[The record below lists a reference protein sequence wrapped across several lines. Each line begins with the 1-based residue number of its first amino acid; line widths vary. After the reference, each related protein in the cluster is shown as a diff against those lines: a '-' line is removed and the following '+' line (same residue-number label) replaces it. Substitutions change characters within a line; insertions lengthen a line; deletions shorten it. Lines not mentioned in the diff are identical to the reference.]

1 MNNHRFSVHLHSF
14 HFKKEVQMRN
24 RLILVFFLIKCS
36 FAQTLDADH
45 FKNLK
50 FRFIGPDGNRAIS
63 AAGVSSDHNTYYVG
77 AASGGLFRTNNNGI
91 SWDPIFDDQDVSS
104 VSALAIS
111 QKNPNILWAGTGET
125 FIIRPAHAIGD
136 GIYKSTDGGDTW
148 QNMGLK
154 KTARIAKIVIHP
166 KNDNIVYVAALG
178 HTFGPQKE
186 RGIYKTTNGGKT
198 WKQILF
204 IDENTGGIDIA
215 INRKNPNFLI
225 ASMWEIHINTWGL
238 NSGGES
244 GGVFI
249 TKNGG
254 NTWVRQDKNGLP
266 GGKDKPVGKIA
277 VAIAQSNPN
286 TMYAL
291 CEENH
296 PGLYRTNNGGENWFL
311 VSRNHTLAERAPYYM
326 RMAVAPDNP
335 EKIYVL
341 NVQFSV
347 SEDGG
352 KTIKSGYRA
361 GGDNH
366 DIWID
371 PEDGNRIM
379 VAHDGCAS
387 IANDGETF
395 KRVVLPIA
403 QMYHAHVD
411 DQIPYNVYGNRQD
424 GYSYRGP
431 SNSLERG
438 INLGHWR
445 AFGGCESGFGIP
457 DPHDNNIVWSG
468 CYDGGLEVYDVR
480 TGHAR
485 NVRVWPE
492 ASYGWAPKD
501 LKYRWHWTFP
511 IHLSEH
517 KKNTVY
523 VGSQYVHRS
532 TDLGQSW
539 EVISPDLTLNLKS
552 HQQSS
557 GGIAIDN
564 LMTFDGSVLFAITE
578 SPIKQGILWVGSND
592 GQLHLSKNSGRSWEN
607 VTKNIN
613 MPPWGT
619 ISNIE
624 ASKFDKGTA
633 YISVDLH
640 QMGDFDP
647 YIYKTDNYGKSW
659 KMISE
664 DIPKSYSSFVH
675 VVKEDHQVPGI
686 LYAGTDN
693 GLYISVDDGKKWTR
707 IKNNLPPAPVYWI
720 SLQKRFDDMV
730 VGTYGRGI
738 YILDDISP
746 FREIASINGNNP
758 SLLPIQEAYRFQSI
772 QSMKSDGTSLI
783 RGQNPAY
790 GANLDFFIPNDNI
803 KSLHISIKDGNNKE
817 IRKIVPKK
825 VTVGLNRVMWNLR
838 YESTETPKL
847 RVDPDGVDWVT
858 YNKDGWRQLR
868 TWDLDVN
875 AGKLGPLAV
884 PGKYKAVLNIDG
896 QKLEEEFTI
905 LKDPNS
911 SGTIKDIKEQ
921 FEFLITLRET
931 INKNVKLINKIEEL
945 RYSLQNDYNKDPK
958 KKAAA
963 YKMDRKLYEI
973 ESNLFD
979 VKLTGA
985 REDAF
990 RNPNKIY
997 GRLAALGSDL
1007 TRFGADFKPT
1017 NQQVEVYQILSDRL
1031 QKQEIIFDEVMKEE
1045 FWDSE
1050 IK

>member
-1 MNNHRFSVHLHSF
+1 MRKLFWVVTFSLTA
-14 HFKKEVQMRN
+14 
-24 RLILVFFLIKCS
+24 VF
-36 FAQTLDADH
+36 AEGLDADL

-50 FRFIGPDGNRAIS
+50 FRFIGPDGNRAI
-63 AAGVSSDHNTYYVG
+63 AVAGVSSDHNTYYVG
-77 AASGGLFRTNNNGI
+77 AASGGLFRTKNNGI
-91 SWDPIFDDQDVSS
+91 SWQPIFDDQDVSS
-104 VSALAIS
+104 VSALAVS
-111 QKNPNILWAGTGET
+111 QKNPNIVWAGTGET
-125 FIIRPAHAIGD
+125 FVIRPAHAIGD
-136 GIYKSTDGGDTW
+136 GIYKSNDGGDSWT
-148 QNMGLK
+148 NMGLE
-154 KTARIAKIVIHP
+154 KTARIGRIVIHP
-166 KNDNIVYVAALG
+166 ENDNIVYAAALG
-178 HTFGPQKE
+178 HTYGPQKE
-186 RGIYKTTNGGKT
+186 RGIYRTTDGGKS
-198 WKQILF
+198 WEQVLF
-204 IDENTGGIDIA
+204 VDENTGGIDIA
-215 INRKNPNFLI
+215 MDRSNPDFLI
-225 ASMWEIHINTWGL
+225 AAMWEIHINSWGL

-249 TKNGG
+249 SRNGG
-254 NTWVRQDKNGLP
+254 NSWMRQDKNGLP
-266 GGKDKPVGKIA
+266 GGKGKPVGKVA
-277 VAIAQSNPN
+277 VAIAQSNPDV
-286 TMYAL
+286 MYAL
-291 CEENH
+291 CEEAH
-296 PGLYRTNNGGENWFL
+296 PGLYRTDNGGKSWRL

-352 KTIKSGYRA
+352 KTIQSGYRA

-387 IANDGETF
+387 IANDGKTF
-395 KRVVLPIA
+395 KRIVLPIA

-411 DQIPYNVYGNRQD
+411 NQIPYNVYGNRQD

-431 SNSLERG
+431 SNSRERG

-445 AFGGCESGFGIP
+445 SFGGCESGFGIP
-457 DPHDNNIVWSG
+457 DPNDNNIVWSG
-468 CYDGGLEVYDVR
+468 CYDGGLEVYNVR

-492 ASYGWAPKD
+492 AAYGVPPKD

-511 IHLSEH
+511 IHISEH
-517 KKNTVY
+517 KKHAVY

-532 TDLGQSW
+532 TDFGQSW

-564 LMTFDGSVLFAITE
+564 LMTFDGSVLFSITE
-578 SPIKQGILWVGSND
+578 SPLKQGLIWVGSND
-592 GQLHLSKNSGRSWEN
+592 GQVHITNNGGRSWDN
-607 VTKNIN
+607 LSNNID

-624 ASKFDKGTA
+624 ASRFKKGTA

-647 YIYKTDNYGKSW
+647 YIYKTEDYGKSW
-659 KMISE
+659 KRISG

-675 VVKEDHQVPGI
+675 VVKEDPIQSGV

-693 GLYISVDDGKKWTR
+693 GVYVSVDDGDNWTR

-720 SLQKRFDDMV
+720 SLQENFDDMV
-730 VGTYGRGI
+730 IGTYGRGF

-746 FREIASINGNNP
+746 FRELADANKEKVNFMP
-758 SLLPIQEAYRFQSI
+758 VQDAYRFQTI
-772 QSMKSDGTSLI
+772 QSMKNDGASLI

-790 GANLDFFIPNDNI
+790 GANLDFFLPDTNR
-803 KSLHISIKDGNNKE
+803 KKISIVIQDMKGN
-817 IRKIVPKK
+817 KIIKLTPSKTTEGV
-825 VTVGLNRVMWNLR
+825 NRVMWNLR
-838 YESTETPKL
+838 YEKSDTPKL
-847 RVDPDGVDWVT
+847 RVNPSGVDWVT
-858 YNKDGWRQLR
+858 YNDDGWRPLR

-875 AGKLGPLAV
+875 SGKLGPKAV
-884 PGKYKAVLNIDG
+884 PGNYKATLNVDG
-896 QKLEEEFTI
+896 EEFTQSFAV
-905 LKDPNS
+905 LKDPNT
-911 SGTIKDIKEQ
+911 SGTIKDIKAQ
-921 FEFLITLRET
+921 FQFLMILRET
-931 INKNVKLINKIEEL
+931 INENVALINKIEDL
-945 RYSLQNDYNKDPK
+945 RHSLQNDYNTRDEE
-958 KKAAA
+958 KAARD
-963 YKMDRKLYEI
+963 MDLRLYEI
-973 ESNLFD
+973 ESHLFD

-1007 TRFGADFKPT
+1007 TRYGADFRPT
-1017 NQQVEVYQILSDRL
+1017 NQQVEVYEVLSDRL
-1031 QKQEIIFDEVMKEE
+1031 KGQQTAFKLLMEDD
-1045 FWDSE
+1045 FWKAE
-1050 IK
+1050 KK

>member
-1 MNNHRFSVHLHSF
+1 
-14 HFKKEVQMRN
+14 MRKF
-24 RLILVFFLIKCS
+24 IL
-36 FAQTLDADH
+36 FATILSSLFAEGLDANH
-45 FKNLK
+45 YKNLK
-50 FRFIGPDGNRAIS
+50 FRFIGPDGNRAIAVS
-63 AAGVSSDHNTYYVG
+63 GVSSDHNTYYIG
-77 AASGGLFRTNNNGI
+77 AASGGLFRTKNNGI
-91 SWDPIFDDQDVSS
+91 SWQSIFDDQDVSS
-104 VSALAIS
+104 VSALAVS
-111 QKNPNILWAGTGET
+111 QENPNIVWAGTGET
-125 FIIRPAHAIGD
+125 FVIRPAHAIGD

-148 QNMGLK
+148 SNMGLK
-154 KTARIAKIVIHP
+154 KTARIARVVIHP
-166 KNDNIVYVAALG
+166 ENDNIVYAAALG
-178 HTFGPQKE
+178 HTYGPQKE
-186 RGIYKTTNGGKT
+186 RGIYRTNNGGKS
-198 WKQILF
+198 WEQILF
-204 IDENTGGIDIA
+204 VDENTGGIDIA
-215 INRKNPNFLI
+215 IDLNNPDFLL

-249 TKNGG
+249 SRDGG
-254 NTWVRQDKNGLP
+254 DSWERQDKNGLP
-266 GGKDKPVGKIA
+266 GGKGKPVGK
-277 VAIAQSNPN
+277 VAIAISQSNPN

-291 CEENH
+291 CEEAH
-296 PGLYRTNNGGENWFL
+296 PGLYRTDNGGKSWQL
-311 VSRNHTLAERAPYYM
+311 ITRNHTLAERAPYYM
-326 RMAVAPDNP
+326 RMAVDPDNP

-341 NVQFSV
+341 NVQFSI

-371 PEDGNRIM
+371 PENGNRIM

-387 IANDGETF
+387 ITNDGKTF

-431 SNSLERG
+431 SNSRERG
-438 INLGHWR
+438 ISLGHWR
-445 AFGGCESGFGIP
+445 SFGGCESGFGIP
-457 DPHDNNIVWSG
+457 DPNDNNIIWSG

-492 ASYGWAPKD
+492 ASYGWEPKD

-511 IHLSEH
+511 IHISEH
-517 KKNTVY
+517 KKHAVY

-532 TDLGQSW
+532 TDFGQSW

-578 SPIKQGILWVGSND
+578 SPMKQGLIWVGSND
-592 GQLHLSKNSGRSWEN
+592 GQIHLTRNGGRNWDN
-607 VTKNIN
+607 LTDNIE

-624 ASKFDKGTA
+624 ASRFDKGTA
-633 YISVDLH
+633 YISVDFH
-640 QMGDFDP
+640 QMGNFDP
-647 YIYKTDNYGKSW
+647 YIYKTEDYGKSW
-659 KMISE
+659 KHISS

-675 VVKEDHQVPGI
+675 VVREDHKTPGV

-693 GLYISVDDGKKWTR
+693 GLYVSVDDGDNWER

-720 SLQKRFDDMV
+720 SLQEHFDDMV
-730 VGTYGRGI
+730 IGTYGRGI
-738 YILDDISP
+738 FILDDISP
-746 FREIASINGNNP
+746 FRELSGVNKEKVNFMP
-758 SLLPIQEAYRFQSI
+758 VQDAYRFQTI
-772 QSMKSDGTSLI
+772 QSMKNDGTSLI

-790 GANLDFFIPNDNI
+790 GANLDFFLPDTNAKEVTLKIQDMN
-803 KSLHISIKDGNNKE
+803 GNE
-817 IRKIVPKK
+817 VRKIIPQKTTRGV
-825 VTVGLNRVMWNLR
+825 NRVMWDLR
-838 YESTETPKL
+838 YERTKTPKL
-847 RVDPDGVDWVT
+847 RVNPRGVDWVT

-875 AGKLGPLAV
+875 SGKLGPKAV
-884 PGKYKAVLNIDG
+884 PGQYRAVLKVDE
-896 QKLEEEFTI
+896 KEFIQSFTL
-905 LKDPNS
+905 LKDPNTV
-911 SGTIKDIKEQ
+911 GTMKEIKAQ
-921 FEFLITLRET
+921 FQFLITLRET
-931 INKNVKLINKIEEL
+931 INENVNLINKIENL
-945 RYSLQNDYNKDPK
+945 RYSLQNDYKTRDEEK
-958 KKAAA
+958 TARD
-963 YKMDRKLYEI
+963 MDALLYEI
-973 ESNLFD
+973 ESHLFD
-979 VKLTGA
+979 TKLTGA

-1017 NQQVEVYQILSDRL
+1017 NQQVEVFDVLSNRL
-1031 QKQEIIFDEVMKEE
+1031 ETQQAAFELLMKND

-1050 IK
+1050 KK

>member
-1 MNNHRFSVHLHSF
+1 M
-14 HFKKEVQMRN
+14 N
-24 RLILVFFLIKCS
+24 RLFYLSLFIYSMI
-36 FAQTLDADH
+36 FAQSIDPNLY
-45 FKNLK
+45 KNMK

-63 AAGVSSDHNTYYVG
+63 VTGVSSDHSTYYIG
-77 AASGGLFRTNNNGI
+77 AASGGLFRTKNNGI
-91 SWDPIFDDQDVSS
+91 SWEPIFDDQNVSS

-111 QKNPNILWAGTGET
+111 QNNPKILWAGTGET
-125 FIIRPAHAIGD
+125 FVIRPAHAIGD
-136 GIYKSTDGGDTW
+136 GIYKSIDGGDSW
-148 QNMGLK
+148 INMGLE
-154 KTARIAKIVIHP
+154 KTARIARIVIHP
-166 KNDNIVYVAALG
+166 ENDNIIYVAALG
-178 HTFGPQKE
+178 HTYGPQKE
-186 RGIYKTTNGGKT
+186 RGIYRTVDGGKS
-198 WKQILF
+198 WEQVLF

-215 INRKNPNFLI
+215 IDRNNPNFLI
-225 ASMWEIHINTWGL
+225 ASMWEININTWGL

-249 TKNGG
+249 TRDGG
-254 NTWVRQDKNGLP
+254 KSWERQDKNGLP
-266 GGKDKPVGKIA
+266 GGKGKPVGKIA
-277 VAIAQSNPN
+277 IAISQSNPN

-291 CEENH
+291 CEEAH
-296 PGLYRTNNGGENWFL
+296 PGLYRTDNSGKSWRL

-387 IANDGETF
+387 ITNDGSTY

-431 SNSLERG
+431 SNSLENG

-457 DPHDNNIVWSG
+457 DPNDNNIIWSG

-492 ASYGWAPKD
+492 ASYGWEPKD
-501 LKYRWHWTFP
+501 LRYRWHWTFP
-511 IHLSEH
+511 IHVSKY
-517 KKNTVY
+517 KKHNVY

-532 TDLGQSW
+532 SDLGQSW

-552 HQQSS
+552 HQKSS

-578 SPIKQGILWVGSND
+578 SPLKQGLIWVGSND
-592 GQLHLSKNSGRSWEN
+592 GQLHISKNGGRSWDN
-607 VTKNIN
+607 LTSNIE

-624 ASKFDKGTA
+624 ASQHDEKSA
-633 YISVDLH
+633 YISVDFH
-640 QMGDFDP
+640 QMGNFDP
-647 YIYKTDNYGKSW
+647 YIYKTKDYGKTW
-659 KMISE
+659 KLISE
-664 DIPKSYSSFVH
+664 NIPKSYSSFVH
-675 VVKEDHQVPGI
+675 VVREDNKMSGI

-693 GLYISVDDGKKWTR
+693 ALYLSVDDGDNWSK
-707 IKNNLPPAPVYWI
+707 INNNLPPAPVYWI
-720 SLQKRFDDMV
+720 SLQNHFDDMV

-746 FREIASINGNNP
+746 FRELASSNKKDII
-758 SLLPIQEAYRFQSI
+758 LMPIQDAYRFQNI
-772 QSMKSDGTSLI
+772 QSMKNDGTSLI

-790 GANLDFFIPNDNI
+790 GANIDFFLPDTTMKNI
-803 KSLHISIKDGNNKE
+803 IISIQDMNGNE
-817 IRKIVPKK
+817 IRQIKPRKISKGV
-825 VTVGLNRVMWNLR
+825 NRVMWDLR
-838 YESTETPKL
+838 YEKTITPKL
-847 RVDPDGVDWVT
+847 RVNPLGVNWVT
-858 YNKDGWRQLR
+858 YNDNGWRPLR

-875 AGKLGPLAV
+875 AGKLGPKV
-884 PGKYKAVLNIDG
+884 IPGKYRAVLQIENESFK
-896 QKLEEEFTI
+896 QTFNI
-905 LKDPNS
+905 LKDPNTA
-911 SGTIKDIKEQ
+911 GTIRDIKTQ
-921 FEFLITLRET
+921 FEFLISLRES
-931 INKNVKLINKIEEL
+931 INDNVRLINKIEEL
-945 RYSLQNDYNKDPK
+945 RYSLQNDYSLIRGE
-958 KKAAA
+958 KAARD
-963 YKMDRKLYEI
+963 MDIKLYEI

-1017 NQQVEVYQILSDRL
+1017 DQQVEVYEILTKRL
-1031 QKQEIIFDEVMKEE
+1031 EKQKKDFNMLMEDDY
-1045 FWDSE
+1045 WDSE
-1050 IK
+1050 KNK

>member
-1 MNNHRFSVHLHSF
+1 
-14 HFKKEVQMRN
+14 MRKF
-24 RLILVFFLIKCS
+24 IL
-36 FAQTLDADH
+36 FATILSSLFAEGLDANH
-45 FKNLK
+45 YKNLK
-50 FRFIGPDGNRAIS
+50 FRFIGPDGNRAI
-63 AAGVSSDHNTYYVG
+63 AVAGVSSDHNTYYIG
-77 AASGGLFRTNNNGI
+77 AASGGLFRTKNNGI
-91 SWDPIFDDQDVSS
+91 SWQSIFDDQDVSS
-104 VSALAIS
+104 VSALAVS
-111 QKNPNILWAGTGET
+111 QENPNIVWAGTGET
-125 FIIRPAHAIGD
+125 FVIRPAHAIGD

-148 QNMGLK
+148 SNMGLK
-154 KTARIAKIVIHP
+154 KTARIARVVIHP
-166 KNDNIVYVAALG
+166 ENDNIVYAAALG
-178 HTFGPQKE
+178 HTYGPQKE
-186 RGIYKTTNGGKT
+186 RGIYRTNNGGKS
-198 WKQILF
+198 WEQVLF
-204 IDENTGGIDIA
+204 VDENTGGIDIA
-215 INRKNPNFLI
+215 IDLNNPDFLL

-249 TKNGG
+249 SRDGG
-254 NTWVRQDKNGLP
+254 DSWERQDKNGLP
-266 GGKDKPVGKIA
+266 GGKGKPVGK
-277 VAIAQSNPN
+277 VAIAISQSNPN

-291 CEENH
+291 CEEAH
-296 PGLYRTNNGGENWFL
+296 PGLYRTDNGGKSWQL
-311 VSRNHTLAERAPYYM
+311 ITRNHTLAERAPYYM
-326 RMAVAPDNP
+326 RMAVDPDNP

-341 NVQFSV
+341 NVQFSI

-371 PEDGNRIM
+371 PENGNRIM

-387 IANDGETF
+387 ITNDGKTF

-431 SNSLERG
+431 SNSRERG
-438 INLGHWR
+438 ISLGHWR
-445 AFGGCESGFGIP
+445 SFGGCESGFGIP
-457 DPHDNNIVWSG
+457 DPNDNNIIWSG

-492 ASYGWAPKD
+492 ASYGWEPKD

-511 IHLSEH
+511 IHISEH
-517 KKNTVY
+517 KKHAVY

-532 TDLGQSW
+532 TDFGQSW

-578 SPIKQGILWVGSND
+578 SPMKQGLIWVGSND
-592 GQLHLSKNSGRSWEN
+592 GQIHLTRNGGRNWDN
-607 VTKNIN
+607 LTDNIE

-624 ASKFDKGTA
+624 ASRFDKGTA
-633 YISVDLH
+633 YISVDFH
-640 QMGDFDP
+640 QMGNFDP
-647 YIYKTDNYGKSW
+647 YIYKTEDYGKSW
-659 KMISE
+659 KHISS

-675 VVKEDHQVPGI
+675 VVREDHKTPGV

-693 GLYISVDDGKKWTR
+693 GLYVSVDDGDNWER

-720 SLQKRFDDMV
+720 SLQEHFDDMV
-730 VGTYGRGI
+730 IGTYGRGI
-738 YILDDISP
+738 FILDDISP
-746 FREIASINGNNP
+746 FRELSGVNKEKVNFMP
-758 SLLPIQEAYRFQSI
+758 VQDAYRFQTI
-772 QSMKSDGTSLI
+772 QSMKNDGTSLI

-790 GANLDFFIPNDNI
+790 GANLDFFLPDTNAKEVTLKIQDMN
-803 KSLHISIKDGNNKE
+803 GNE
-817 IRKIVPKK
+817 VRKIIPQKITRGV
-825 VTVGLNRVMWNLR
+825 NRVMWDLR
-838 YESTETPKL
+838 YERTKTPKL
-847 RVDPDGVDWVT
+847 RVNPRGVDWVT

-875 AGKLGPLAV
+875 SGKLGPKAV
-884 PGKYKAVLNIDG
+884 PGQYRAVLKVDE
-896 QKLEEEFTI
+896 KEFIQSFTL
-905 LKDPNS
+905 LKDPNTV
-911 SGTIKDIKEQ
+911 GTMKEIKAQ
-921 FEFLITLRET
+921 FQFLITLRET
-931 INKNVKLINKIEEL
+931 INENVNLINKIENL
-945 RYSLQNDYNKDPK
+945 RYSLQNDYKTRDEEK
-958 KKAAA
+958 TARD
-963 YKMDRKLYEI
+963 MDALLYEI
-973 ESNLFD
+973 ESHLFD
-979 VKLTGA
+979 TKLTGA

-1017 NQQVEVYQILSDRL
+1017 NQQVEVFDVLSNRL
-1031 QKQEIIFDEVMKEE
+1031 ETQQAAFELLMKND

-1050 IK
+1050 KK

>member
-1 MNNHRFSVHLHSF
+1 M
-14 HFKKEVQMRN
+14 KK
-24 RLILVFFLIKCS
+24 FFLFS
-36 FAQTLDADH
+36 FILLNYAFSESLNADH
-45 FKNLK
+45 FKHLK

-63 AAGVSSDHNTYYVG
+63 VVGVSSDHNTYYVG
-77 AASGGLFRTNNNGI
+77 AASGGLFRTQNNGI
-91 SWDPIFDDQDVSS
+91 SWQPIFDDQDVSS

-111 QKNPNILWAGTGET
+111 QKNPKVLWAGTGET

-136 GIYKSTDGGDTW
+136 GIYKSMDGGDTW
-148 QNMGLK
+148 KNMGLK
-154 KTARIAKIVIHP
+154 KTARIARIIVHP
-166 KNDNIVYVAALG
+166 ENDDIVYAAALG

-186 RGIYKTTNGGKT
+186 RGVYRTTDGGKT
-198 WKQILF
+198 WNNILF
-204 IDENTGGIDIA
+204 IDENTGAIDIA
-215 INRKNPNFLI
+215 LDRRNPDFLI
-225 ASMWEIHINTWGL
+225 AAMWEIHINTWGL

-249 TKNGG
+249 SKNGG
-254 NTWVRQDKNGLP
+254 DTWKRQDKNGLP
-266 GGKDKPVGKIA
+266 GGKGKPVGKIA
-277 VAIAQSNPN
+277 VAISQSNPN

-291 CEENH
+291 CEEKH
-296 PGLYRTNNGGENWFL
+296 PGLYRTNNGGESWFL

-352 KTIKSGYRA
+352 KTIQSGYRA

-371 PEDGNRIM
+371 PENGNRIM

-387 IANDGETF
+387 IANDGKTY

-403 QMYHAHVD
+403 QMYHAHTD

-431 SNSLERG
+431 SNSREWG

-511 IHLSEH
+511 IHVSKH

-539 EVISPDLTLNLKS
+539 EEISPDLTLNLKS
-552 HQQSS
+552 HQESS

-578 SPIKQGILWVGSND
+578 SPIKQGLLWVGSND
-592 GQLHLSKNSGRSWEN
+592 GQVNLSKNGGRSWEN
-607 VTKNIN
+607 VTNNID

-624 ASKFDKGTA
+624 ASRHDKGTA

-640 QMGDFDP
+640 QMGNFDP
-647 YIYKTDNYGKSW
+647 YIYKTEDYGKSW
-659 KMISE
+659 KMISKN
-664 DIPKSYSSFVH
+664 IPKSYSSFVH
-675 VVKEDHQVPGI
+675 VVREDHKTPGV

-693 GLYISVDDGKKWTR
+693 GLYVSVDDGNKWTR
-707 IKNNLPPAPVYWI
+707 IKNNLPPAPIYWI

-746 FREIASINGNNP
+746 FREIAEINPDKP
-758 SLLPIQEAYRFQSI
+758 SLLPIQDAYRFQTI
-772 QSMKSDGTSLI
+772 QSMKNDGTSLI

-790 GANLDFFIPNDNI
+790 GANLDFFLPDTNN
-803 KSLHISIKDGNNKE
+803 KLVSFSIQDEKGKE

-825 VTVGLNRVMWNLR
+825 VSTGLNRVMWNLR
-838 YESTETPKL
+838 YERTITPKL
-847 RVDPDGVDWVT
+847 RVDPDGVDWVK

-884 PGKYKAVLNIDG
+884 PGKYKSVLKINE
-896 QKLEEEFTI
+896 KEFIKTFEV
-905 LKDPNS
+905 LKDPNTAGS
-911 SGTIKDIKEQ
+911 LKDIKQQ

-931 INKNVKLINKIEEL
+931 INKNVELINKIEEL
-945 RYSLQNDYNKDPK
+945 RYSLQNDYNDNPMK
-958 KKAAA
+958 KSEAK
-963 YKMDRKLYEI
+963 KMDRRLYEI
-973 ESNLFD
+973 ESHLFD

-990 RNPNKIY
+990 RNPNKLY

-1017 NQQVEVYQILSDRL
+1017 NQQVEVFELLSNRL
-1031 QKQEIIFDEVMKEE
+1031 QKQEQNFNLIMDDN

-1050 IK
+1050 KK

>member
-1 MNNHRFSVHLHSF
+1 M
-14 HFKKEVQMRN
+14 KK
-24 RLILVFFLIKCS
+24 FFLFS
-36 FAQTLDADH
+36 FILFNYAFSESLNADH
-45 FKNLK
+45 FKHLK

-63 AAGVSSDHNTYYVG
+63 VVGVSNDHNTYYVG
-77 AASGGLFRTNNNGI
+77 AASGGLFRTQNNGI
-91 SWDPIFDDQDVSS
+91 SWQPIFDDQDVSS

-111 QKNPNILWAGTGET
+111 QKNPKILWAGTGET

-148 QNMGLK
+148 KNMGLK
-154 KTARIAKIVIHP
+154 KTARIARIIVHP
-166 KNDNIVYVAALG
+166 ENDDIVYAAALG

-186 RGIYKTTNGGKT
+186 RGVYRTTDGGKT
-198 WKQILF
+198 WNNILF
-204 IDENTGGIDIA
+204 IDENTGAIDIA
-215 INRKNPNFLI
+215 LDRSNPDFLI
-225 ASMWEIHINTWGL
+225 AAMWEIHINTWGL

-249 TKNGG
+249 SKNGG
-254 NTWVRQDKNGLP
+254 DTWKRQDKNGLP
-266 GGKDKPVGKIA
+266 GGKGKPVGKIA
-277 VAIAQSNPN
+277 VAISQSNPN

-291 CEENH
+291 CEEKH
-296 PGLYRTNNGGENWFL
+296 PGLYRTNNGGESWFL

-352 KTIKSGYRA
+352 KTIQSGYRA

-371 PEDGNRIM
+371 PENGNRIM

-387 IANDGETF
+387 IANDGKTY

-403 QMYHAHVD
+403 QMYHAHTD

-431 SNSLERG
+431 SNSREWG

-511 IHLSEH
+511 IHVSKH

-539 EVISPDLTLNLKS
+539 EEISPDLTLNLKS
-552 HQQSS
+552 HQESS

-578 SPIKQGILWVGSND
+578 SPIKQGLLWVGSND
-592 GQLHLSKNSGRSWEN
+592 GQVNLSKNGGRSWEN
-607 VTKNIN
+607 VTNNID

-624 ASKFDKGTA
+624 ASRHDKGTA

-640 QMGDFDP
+640 QMGNFDP
-647 YIYKTDNYGKSW
+647 YIYKTEDYGKSW
-659 KMISE
+659 KMISKN
-664 DIPKSYSSFVH
+664 IPKSYSSFVH
-675 VVKEDHQVPGI
+675 VVREDHKTPGI

-693 GLYISVDDGKKWTR
+693 GLYVSVDDGNKWTR
-707 IKNNLPPAPVYWI
+707 IKNNLPPAPIYWI

-746 FREIASINGNNP
+746 FREIAEINPDKP
-758 SLLPIQEAYRFQSI
+758 SLLPIQDAYRFQTI
-772 QSMKSDGTSLI
+772 QSMKNDGTSLI

-790 GANLDFFIPNDNI
+790 GANLDFFLPDTNN
-803 KSLHISIKDGNNKE
+803 KLVSFSIQDEKGKE

-825 VTVGLNRVMWNLR
+825 VSTGLNRVMWDLR
-838 YESTETPKL
+838 YERTITPKL
-847 RVDPDGVDWVT
+847 RVDPDGVDWVK

-884 PGKYKAVLNIDG
+884 PGKYKSVLKINE
-896 QKLEEEFTI
+896 KEFIKTFEV
-905 LKDPNS
+905 LKDPNTAGS
-911 SGTIKDIKEQ
+911 LKDIKQQ

-931 INKNVKLINKIEEL
+931 INKNVELINKIEEL
-945 RYSLQNDYNKDPK
+945 RYSLQNDYNDNPMK
-958 KKAAA
+958 KIEAE
-963 YKMDRKLYEI
+963 KMDRRLYEI
-973 ESNLFD
+973 ESHLFD

-990 RNPNKIY
+990 RNPNKLY

-1017 NQQVEVYQILSDRL
+1017 NQQVKVFELLSNRL
-1031 QKQEIIFDEVMKEE
+1031 QKQEQNFNLIMDDN

-1050 IK
+1050 KK

>member
-1050 IK
+1050 MK

>member
-1 MNNHRFSVHLHSF
+1 
-14 HFKKEVQMRN
+14 MRKF
-24 RLILVFFLIKCS
+24 IL
-36 FAQTLDADH
+36 FATILSSLFAEGLDANH
-45 FKNLK
+45 YKNLK
-50 FRFIGPDGNRAIS
+50 FRFIGPDGNRAIAVS
-63 AAGVSSDHNTYYVG
+63 GVSSDHNTYYIG
-77 AASGGLFRTNNNGI
+77 AASGGLFRTKNNGI
-91 SWDPIFDDQDVSS
+91 SWQSIFDDQDVSS
-104 VSALAIS
+104 VSALAVS
-111 QKNPNILWAGTGET
+111 QENPNIVWAGTGET
-125 FIIRPAHAIGD
+125 FVIRPAHAIGD
-136 GIYKSTDGGDTW
+136 GIYKSIDGGDTW
-148 QNMGLK
+148 SNMGLK
-154 KTARIAKIVIHP
+154 KTARIARVVIHP
-166 KNDNIVYVAALG
+166 ENDNIVYAAALG
-178 HTFGPQKE
+178 HTYGPQKE
-186 RGIYKTTNGGKT
+186 RGIYRTNNGGKS
-198 WKQILF
+198 WEQVLF
-204 IDENTGGIDIA
+204 VDENTGGIDIA
-215 INRKNPNFLI
+215 IDLNNPDFLL

-249 TKNGG
+249 SRDGG
-254 NTWVRQDKNGLP
+254 DSWERQDKNGLP
-266 GGKDKPVGKIA
+266 GGKGKPVGK
-277 VAIAQSNPN
+277 VAIAISQSNPN

-291 CEENH
+291 CEEAH
-296 PGLYRTNNGGENWFL
+296 PGLYRTDNGGKSWQL
-311 VSRNHTLAERAPYYM
+311 ITRNHTLAERAPYYM
-326 RMAVAPDNP
+326 RMAVDPDNP

-341 NVQFSV
+341 NVQFSI

-371 PEDGNRIM
+371 PENGNRIM

-387 IANDGETF
+387 ITNDGKTF

-431 SNSLERG
+431 SNSRERG
-438 INLGHWR
+438 ISLGHWR
-445 AFGGCESGFGIP
+445 SFGGCESGFGIP
-457 DPHDNNIVWSG
+457 DPNDNNIIWSG

-492 ASYGWAPKD
+492 ASYGWEPKD

-511 IHLSEH
+511 IHISEH
-517 KKNTVY
+517 KKHAVY

-532 TDLGQSW
+532 TDFGQSW

-578 SPIKQGILWVGSND
+578 SPMKQGLIWVGSND
-592 GQLHLSKNSGRSWEN
+592 GQIHLTRNGGRNWDN
-607 VTKNIN
+607 LTDNIE

-624 ASKFDKGTA
+624 ASRFDKGTA
-633 YISVDLH
+633 YISVDFH
-640 QMGDFDP
+640 QMGNFDP
-647 YIYKTDNYGKSW
+647 YIYKTEDYGKSW
-659 KMISE
+659 KHISS

-675 VVKEDHQVPGI
+675 VVREDHKTPGV

-693 GLYISVDDGKKWTR
+693 GLYVSVDDGDNWER

-720 SLQKRFDDMV
+720 SLQEHFDDMV
-730 VGTYGRGI
+730 IGTYGRGI
-738 YILDDISP
+738 FILDDISP
-746 FREIASINGNNP
+746 FRELSGVNKEKVNFMP
-758 SLLPIQEAYRFQSI
+758 VQDAYRFQTI
-772 QSMKSDGTSLI
+772 QSMKNDGTSLI

-790 GANLDFFIPNDNI
+790 GANLDFFLPDTNVKEVTLKIQDMN
-803 KSLHISIKDGNNKE
+803 GNE
-817 IRKIVPKK
+817 VRKIIPQKTTRGV
-825 VTVGLNRVMWNLR
+825 NRVMWDLR
-838 YESTETPKL
+838 YERTKTPKL
-847 RVDPDGVDWVT
+847 RVNPRGVDWVT

-875 AGKLGPLAV
+875 SGKLGPKAV
-884 PGKYKAVLNIDG
+884 PGQYRAVLKVDE
-896 QKLEEEFTI
+896 KEFIQSFTL
-905 LKDPNS
+905 LKDPNTV
-911 SGTIKDIKEQ
+911 GTMKEIKAQ
-921 FEFLITLRET
+921 FQFLITLRET
-931 INKNVKLINKIEEL
+931 INENVNLINKIENL
-945 RYSLQNDYNKDPK
+945 RYSLQNDYKTRDEEK
-958 KKAAA
+958 TARD
-963 YKMDRKLYEI
+963 MDAHLYEI
-973 ESNLFD
+973 ESHLFD
-979 VKLTGA
+979 TKLTGA

-1017 NQQVEVYQILSDRL
+1017 NQQVEVFDVLSNRL
-1031 QKQEIIFDEVMKEE
+1031 ETQQAAFELLMKND

-1050 IK
+1050 KK

>member
-1 MNNHRFSVHLHSF
+1 MKRFFHLS
-14 HFKKEVQMRN
+14 
-24 RLILVFFLIKCS
+24 IFLFSII
-36 FAQTLDADH
+36 FAQSIDPGLY
-45 FKNLK
+45 KNMK

-63 AAGVSSDHNTYYVG
+63 VTGVSSDHNTYYIG
-77 AASGGLFRTNNNGI
+77 AASGGLFRTKNNGI
-91 SWDPIFDDQDVSS
+91 SWKPIFDDQNVSS

-136 GIYKSTDGGDTW
+136 GIYKSIDGGDTW
-148 QNMGLK
+148 KNMGLE
-154 KTARIAKIVIHP
+154 KTARIARIVIHP
-166 KNDNIVYVAALG
+166 ENDNIIYVAALG
-178 HTFGPQKE
+178 HAYGPQKE
-186 RGIYKTTNGGKT
+186 RGIYRTINGGNT
-198 WKQILF
+198 WDQVLF

-215 INRKNPNFLI
+215 IDRNNPEFLI
-225 ASMWEIHINTWGL
+225 AAMWEININTWGL

-249 TKNGG
+249 TRDGG
-254 NTWVRQDKNGLP
+254 DSWERQDKNGLP
-266 GGKDKPVGKIA
+266 GGKGKPVGK
-277 VAIAQSNPN
+277 VAIAISQSNPN

-291 CEENH
+291 CEEAH
-296 PGLYRTNNGGENWFL
+296 PGLYRTDNGGKSWKL

-341 NVQFSV
+341 NVQFSI

-387 IANDGETF
+387 IANDGSTY

-431 SNSLERG
+431 SNSLENG

-457 DPHDNNIVWSG
+457 DPNNNNIVWSG
-468 CYDGGLEVYDVR
+468 CYDGGLEVYDIR

-492 ASYGWAPKD
+492 ASYGWDPKD

-511 IHLSEH
+511 IHVSKQ
-517 KKNTVY
+517 KKHHVY

-532 TDLGQSW
+532 SDFGQSW

-552 HQQSS
+552 HQESS

-578 SPIKQGILWVGSND
+578 SPLKQGLIWVGSND
-592 GQLHLSKNSGRSWEN
+592 GQLHLTKNDGRSWVN
-607 VTKNIN
+607 LTSNIE

-624 ASKFDKGTA
+624 ASRYDQGSA
-633 YISVDLH
+633 YISVDFH
-640 QMGDFDP
+640 QMGNFDP
-647 YIYKTDNYGKSW
+647 YIYKTEDYGKTW
-659 KMISE
+659 KLISNN
-664 DIPKSYSSFVH
+664 IPKSYSSFVH
-675 VVKEDHQVPGI
+675 VVREDHKMPGI

-693 GLYISVDDGKKWTR
+693 ALYLSVDDGDNWSKVN
-707 IKNNLPPAPVYWI
+707 NNLPPAPVYWI
-720 SLQKRFDDMV
+720 SLQEHFDDMV
-730 VGTYGRGI
+730 IGTYGRGI

-746 FREIASINGNNP
+746 FRELASSNKEDIVLM
-758 SLLPIQEAYRFQSI
+758 SIQDAYRFQNI
-772 QSMKSDGTSLI
+772 QSMKNDGSSLI

-790 GANLDFFIPNDNI
+790 GANIDFFLPDTTTKKIIILIYDNN
-803 KSLHISIKDGNNKE
+803 GNE
-817 IRKIVPKK
+817 IRKIKPDKISAGV
-825 VTVGLNRVMWNLR
+825 NRVMWDLR
-838 YESTETPKL
+838 YEKTTTPKL
-847 RVDPDGVDWVT
+847 RVDPLGVDWVT

-875 AGKLGPLAV
+875 GGKLGPKV
-884 PGKYKAVLNIDG
+884 IPGKYSAVLQIDNRTFK
-896 QKLEEEFTI
+896 QSFNV
-905 LKDPNS
+905 LKDPNTT
-911 SGTIKDIKEQ
+911 GTIRDIKAQ
-921 FEFLITLRET
+921 FQFLISLRET
-931 INKNVKLINKIEEL
+931 INDNVSLINKIEEL
-945 RYSLQNDYNKDPK
+945 RYSLENNYSSIKEE
-958 KKAAA
+958 KAARD
-963 YKMDRKLYEI
+963 MDLKLYEI
-973 ESNLFD
+973 ESHLFD

-1007 TRFGADFKPT
+1007 NRFGVDFKPT
-1017 NQQVEVYQILSDRL
+1017 NQQVEVYKVLAKRLERQQEAFNIL
-1031 QKQEIIFDEVMKEE
+1031 MKDDY
-1045 FWDSE
+1045 WDSE
-1050 IK
+1050 KNKN

>member
-1 MNNHRFSVHLHSF
+1 MKRLFHLSLFLFS
-14 HFKKEVQMRN
+14 M
-24 RLILVFFLIKCS
+24 I
-36 FAQTLDADH
+36 FAQSIDPDLY
-45 FKNLK
+45 KNMK
-50 FRFIGPDGNRAIS
+50 FRFIGPDGNRAI
-63 AAGVSSDHNTYYVG
+63 AVTGVSSDHNTYYVG
-77 AASGGLFRTNNNGI
+77 AASGGLFRTKNNGI
-91 SWDPIFDDQDVSS
+91 SWQPIFDDQDVSS

-111 QKNPNILWAGTGET
+111 QNNPNILWAGTGET

-136 GIYKSTDGGDTW
+136 GIYKSTDGGDSW
-148 QNMGLK
+148 SNMGLE
-154 KTARIAKIVIHP
+154 KTARIARIVIHP
-166 KNDNIVYVAALG
+166 ENDNIIYVAALG
-178 HTFGPQKE
+178 HTYGPQKE
-186 RGIYKTTNGGKT
+186 RGIYRTVNGGKS
-198 WKQILF
+198 WEQILF

-215 INRKNPNFLI
+215 IDRNNPNFLI
-225 ASMWEIHINTWGL
+225 ASMWEININTWGL

-249 TKNGG
+249 TRDGG
-254 NTWVRQDKNGLP
+254 DSWERQDKNGLP
-266 GGKDKPVGKIA
+266 GGKGKPVGKVA
-277 VAIAQSNPN
+277 VAISQSNPN
-286 TMYAL
+286 IMYAL
-291 CEENH
+291 CEEAH
-296 PGLYRTNNGGENWFL
+296 PGLYRTDNGGKSWKL

-387 IANDGETF
+387 IANDGSTY

-431 SNSLERG
+431 SNSLENG

-457 DPHDNNIVWSG
+457 DPNDNNIIWSG

-511 IHLSEH
+511 IHISKH
-517 KKNTVY
+517 KKHNVY

-532 TDLGQSW
+532 SDFGQSW

-552 HQQSS
+552 HQKSS

-578 SPIKQGILWVGSND
+578 SPIKQGLIWVGSND
-592 GQLHLSKNSGRSWEN
+592 GQLHLTKNGGRSWVN
-607 VTKNIN
+607 LTSNIE

-624 ASKFDKGTA
+624 ASQYDEGSA
-633 YISVDLH
+633 YISVDFH
-640 QMGDFDP
+640 QMGNFDP
-647 YIYKTDNYGKSW
+647 YIYKTKDYGKTW
-659 KMISE
+659 TLISKN
-664 DIPKSYSSFVH
+664 IPKSYSSFVH
-675 VVKEDHQVPGI
+675 VVREDHKMPGI

-693 GLYISVDDGKKWTR
+693 ALYLSVDDGDNWSK
-707 IKNNLPPAPVYWI
+707 INNNLPPAPIYWI
-720 SLQKRFDDMV
+720 SLQEHFDDMV
-730 VGTYGRGI
+730 IGTYGRGI

-746 FREIASINGNNP
+746 FRELASSNKKDFV
-758 SLLPIQEAYRFQSI
+758 LMPIQDAYRFQSI
-772 QSMKSDGTSLI
+772 QSMKNDGTSLI
-783 RGQNPAY
+783 RGQNPSY
-790 GANLDFFIPNDNI
+790 GANIDFFLPKTNMKNI
-803 KSLHISIKDGNNKE
+803 FISIQDMNGNE
-817 IRKIVPKK
+817 IRKIKPRKLSKGV
-825 VTVGLNRVMWNLR
+825 NRVMWDLR
-838 YESTETPKL
+838 YEKTITPKL
-847 RVDPDGVDWVT
+847 RVDPLGVDWVT
-858 YNKDGWRQLR
+858 YNEDGWRQLR

-875 AGKLGPLAV
+875 AGKLGPKV
-884 PGKYKAVLNIDG
+884 IPGKYMAVLQIDDKSLK
-896 QKLEEEFTI
+896 QTFNV
-905 LKDPNS
+905 LKDPNTT
-911 SGTIKDIKEQ
+911 GTIRDIKSQ
-921 FEFLITLRET
+921 FEFLISLRES
-931 INKNVKLINKIEEL
+931 INDNVRLINKIEEL
-945 RYSLQNDYNKDPK
+945 RYALQNNYSSTREE
-958 KKAAA
+958 KAARD
-963 YKMDRKLYEI
+963 MDMRLYEI
-973 ESNLFD
+973 ESHLFD

-1017 NQQVEVYQILSDRL
+1017 DQQVEVYEVLTKRLEKQQEAFNIL
-1031 QKQEIIFDEVMKEE
+1031 MKDDY
-1045 FWDSE
+1045 WDSE
-1050 IK
+1050 KNKE

>member
-1 MNNHRFSVHLHSF
+1 M
-14 HFKKEVQMRN
+14 KK
-24 RLILVFFLIKCS
+24 FFLFS
-36 FAQTLDADH
+36 FILFNYAFSESLNADH
-45 FKNLK
+45 FKHLK

-63 AAGVSSDHNTYYVG
+63 VVGVSSDHNTYYVG
-77 AASGGLFRTNNNGI
+77 AASGGLFRTKNNGI
-91 SWDPIFDDQDVSS
+91 SWQPIFDDQDVSS

-111 QKNPNILWAGTGET
+111 QKNPKILWAGTGET

-148 QNMGLK
+148 KNMGLK
-154 KTARIAKIVIHP
+154 KTARIARIIVHP
-166 KNDNIVYVAALG
+166 ENDDIVYAAALG

-186 RGIYKTTNGGKT
+186 RGVYRTTDGGKT
-198 WKQILF
+198 WKNILF
-204 IDENTGGIDIA
+204 IDENTGAIDIA
-215 INRKNPNFLI
+215 LDRSNPDFLI
-225 ASMWEIHINTWGL
+225 AAMWEIHINTWGL

-249 TKNGG
+249 SKNGG
-254 NTWVRQDKNGLP
+254 DTWKRQDKNGLP
-266 GGKDKPVGKIA
+266 GGKGKPVGKIA
-277 VAIAQSNPN
+277 VAISQSNPN

-291 CEENH
+291 CEEKH
-296 PGLYRTNNGGENWFL
+296 PGLYRTNNGGKSWFL

-352 KTIKSGYRA
+352 KTIQSGYRA

-371 PEDGNRIM
+371 PENGNRIM

-387 IANDGETF
+387 IANDGKTY

-403 QMYHAHVD
+403 QMYHAHTD

-431 SNSLERG
+431 SNSREWG

-511 IHLSEH
+511 IHVSKH

-539 EVISPDLTLNLKS
+539 EEISPDLTLNLKS
-552 HQQSS
+552 HQESS

-578 SPIKQGILWVGSND
+578 SPIKQGLLWVGSND
-592 GQLHLSKNSGRSWEN
+592 GQVNLSKNGGRSWEN
-607 VTKNIN
+607 VTNNID

-624 ASKFDKGTA
+624 ASRHDKGTA

-640 QMGDFDP
+640 QMGNFDP
-647 YIYKTDNYGKSW
+647 YIYKTEDYGKSW
-659 KMISE
+659 KMISKN
-664 DIPKSYSSFVH
+664 IPKSYSSFVH
-675 VVKEDHQVPGI
+675 VVREDHKTPGV
-686 LYAGTDN
+686 LFAGTDN
-693 GLYISVDDGKKWTR
+693 GLYVSVDDGNKWTR
-707 IKNNLPPAPVYWI
+707 IKNNLPPAPIYWI

-746 FREIASINGNNP
+746 FREIAEINPDKP
-758 SLLPIQEAYRFQSI
+758 SLLPIQDAYRFQTI
-772 QSMKSDGTSLI
+772 QSMKNDGTSLI

-790 GANLDFFIPNDNI
+790 GANLDFFLPDTN
-803 KSLHISIKDGNNKE
+803 KKLVSFSIQNEKGKE

-825 VTVGLNRVMWNLR
+825 VSTGLNRVMWDLR
-838 YESTETPKL
+838 YERTITPKL
-847 RVDPDGVDWVT
+847 RVDPDGVDWVK

-884 PGKYKAVLNIDG
+884 PGKYKSVLKINE
-896 QKLEEEFTI
+896 KEFIKTFEV
-905 LKDPNS
+905 LKDPNTAGS
-911 SGTIKDIKEQ
+911 LKDIKQQ

-931 INKNVKLINKIEEL
+931 INKNVELINKIEEL
-945 RYSLQNDYNKDPK
+945 RYSLQNDYNDNPMK
-958 KKAAA
+958 KSEAE
-963 YKMDRKLYEI
+963 KMDRRLYEI
-973 ESNLFD
+973 ESHLFD

-990 RNPNKIY
+990 RNPNKLY

-1017 NQQVEVYQILSDRL
+1017 NQQVKVFELLSNRL
-1031 QKQEIIFDEVMKEE
+1031 QKQEQNFNLIMDDN

-1050 IK
+1050 KK

>member
-1 MNNHRFSVHLHSF
+1 
-14 HFKKEVQMRN
+14 MRKF
-24 RLILVFFLIKCS
+24 IL
-36 FAQTLDADH
+36 FATILSSLFAEGLDANH
-45 FKNLK
+45 YKNLK
-50 FRFIGPDGNRAIS
+50 FRFIGPDGNRAIAVS
-63 AAGVSSDHNTYYVG
+63 GVSSDHNTYYIG
-77 AASGGLFRTNNNGI
+77 AASGGLFRTKNNGI
-91 SWDPIFDDQDVSS
+91 SWQSIFDDQDVSS
-104 VSALAIS
+104 VSALAVS
-111 QKNPNILWAGTGET
+111 QENPNIVWAGTGET
-125 FIIRPAHAIGD
+125 FVIRPAHAIGD

-148 QNMGLK
+148 SNMGLK
-154 KTARIAKIVIHP
+154 KTARIARVVIHP
-166 KNDNIVYVAALG
+166 ENDNIVYAAALG
-178 HTFGPQKE
+178 HTYGPQKE
-186 RGIYKTTNGGKT
+186 RGIYRTNNGGKS
-198 WKQILF
+198 WEQVLF
-204 IDENTGGIDIA
+204 VDENTGGIDIA
-215 INRKNPNFLI
+215 IDLNNPDFLL

-249 TKNGG
+249 SRDGG
-254 NTWVRQDKNGLP
+254 DSWERQDKNGLP
-266 GGKDKPVGKIA
+266 GGKGKPVGK
-277 VAIAQSNPN
+277 VAIAISQSNPN

-291 CEENH
+291 CEEAH
-296 PGLYRTNNGGENWFL
+296 PGLYRTDNGGKSWQL
-311 VSRNHTLAERAPYYM
+311 ITRNHTLAERAPYYM
-326 RMAVAPDNP
+326 RMAVDPDNP

-341 NVQFSV
+341 NVQFSI

-371 PEDGNRIM
+371 PENGNRIM

-387 IANDGETF
+387 ITNDGKTF

-431 SNSLERG
+431 SNSRERG
-438 INLGHWR
+438 ISLGHWR
-445 AFGGCESGFGIP
+445 SFGGCESGFGIP
-457 DPHDNNIVWSG
+457 DPNDNNIIWSG

-492 ASYGWAPKD
+492 ASYGWEPKD

-511 IHLSEH
+511 IHISEH
-517 KKNTVY
+517 KKHAVY

-532 TDLGQSW
+532 TDFGQSW

-578 SPIKQGILWVGSND
+578 SPMKQGLIWVGSND
-592 GQLHLSKNSGRSWEN
+592 GQIHLTRNGGRNWDN
-607 VTKNIN
+607 LTDNIE

-624 ASKFDKGTA
+624 ASRFDKGTA
-633 YISVDLH
+633 YISVDFH
-640 QMGDFDP
+640 QMGNFDP
-647 YIYKTDNYGKSW
+647 YIYKTEDYGKSW
-659 KMISE
+659 KHISS

-675 VVKEDHQVPGI
+675 VVREDHKTPGV

-693 GLYISVDDGKKWTR
+693 GLYVSVDDGDNWER

-720 SLQKRFDDMV
+720 SLQEHFDDMV
-730 VGTYGRGI
+730 IGTYGRGI
-738 YILDDISP
+738 FILDDISP
-746 FREIASINGNNP
+746 FRELSGVNKEKVNFMP
-758 SLLPIQEAYRFQSI
+758 VQDVYRFQTI
-772 QSMKSDGTSLI
+772 QSMKNDGTSLI

-790 GANLDFFIPNDNI
+790 GANLDFFLPDTNAKEVTLKIQDMN
-803 KSLHISIKDGNNKE
+803 GNE
-817 IRKIVPKK
+817 VRKIIPQKTTRGV
-825 VTVGLNRVMWNLR
+825 NRVMWDLR
-838 YESTETPKL
+838 YERTKTPKL
-847 RVDPDGVDWVT
+847 RVNPRGVDWVT

-875 AGKLGPLAV
+875 SGKLGPKAV
-884 PGKYKAVLNIDG
+884 PGQYRAVLKVDE
-896 QKLEEEFTI
+896 KEFIQSFTL
-905 LKDPNS
+905 LKDPNTV
-911 SGTIKDIKEQ
+911 GTMKEIKAQ
-921 FEFLITLRET
+921 FQFLITLRET
-931 INKNVKLINKIEEL
+931 INENVNLINKIENL
-945 RYSLQNDYNKDPK
+945 RYSLQNDYKTRDEEK
-958 KKAAA
+958 TARD
-963 YKMDRKLYEI
+963 MDALLYEI
-973 ESNLFD
+973 ESHLFD
-979 VKLTGA
+979 TKLTGA

-1017 NQQVEVYQILSDRL
+1017 NQQVEVFDLLSNRL
-1031 QKQEIIFDEVMKEE
+1031 ETQQAAFELIMEND

-1050 IK
+1050 KK

>member
-1 MNNHRFSVHLHSF
+1 
-14 HFKKEVQMRN
+14 MRKF
-24 RLILVFFLIKCS
+24 IL
-36 FAQTLDADH
+36 FATILSSLFAEELDANH
-45 FKNLK
+45 YKNLK
-50 FRFIGPDGNRAIS
+50 FRFIGPDGNRAI
-63 AAGVSSDHNTYYVG
+63 AVTGVSSDHNTYYIG
-77 AASGGLFRTNNNGI
+77 AASGGLFRTKNNGI
-91 SWDPIFDDQDVSS
+91 SWQSIFDDQDVSS
-104 VSALAIS
+104 VSALAVS
-111 QKNPNILWAGTGET
+111 QENPNIVWAGTGET
-125 FIIRPAHAIGD
+125 FVIRPAHAIGD

-148 QNMGLK
+148 SNMGLK
-154 KTARIAKIVIHP
+154 KTARIARVVIHP
-166 KNDNIVYVAALG
+166 ENDNIVYAAALG
-178 HTFGPQKE
+178 HTYGPQKE
-186 RGIYKTTNGGKT
+186 RGIYRTNNGGKS
-198 WKQILF
+198 WKQVLF
-204 IDENTGGIDIA
+204 VDENTGGIDIA
-215 INRKNPNFLI
+215 IDLNNPDFLI

-249 TKNGG
+249 SRDGG
-254 NTWVRQDKNGLP
+254 DSWERQDKNGLP
-266 GGKDKPVGKIA
+266 GGKGKPVGK
-277 VAIAQSNPN
+277 VAIAISQSNPN

-291 CEENH
+291 CEEAH
-296 PGLYRTNNGGENWFL
+296 PGLYRTDNGGKSWQL
-311 VSRNHTLAERAPYYM
+311 ITRNHTLAERAPYYM
-326 RMAVAPDNP
+326 RMAVDPDNP

-341 NVQFSV
+341 NVQFSI

-371 PEDGNRIM
+371 PKNGNRIM

-387 IANDGETF
+387 IANDGKTF

-431 SNSLERG
+431 SNSRERG
-438 INLGHWR
+438 ISLGHWR

-457 DPHDNNIVWSG
+457 DPNDNNIIWSG

-492 ASYGWAPKD
+492 ASYGWEPKD

-511 IHLSEH
+511 IHISEH
-517 KKNTVY
+517 KKHAVY

-532 TDLGQSW
+532 TDFGQSW

-578 SPIKQGILWVGSND
+578 SPMKQGLIWVGSND
-592 GQLHLSKNSGRSWEN
+592 GQIHLTRNGGRNWDN
-607 VTKNIN
+607 LTDNIE

-624 ASKFDKGTA
+624 ASRFDKGTA
-633 YISVDLH
+633 YISVDFH
-640 QMGDFDP
+640 QMGNFDP
-647 YIYKTDNYGKSW
+647 YIYKTENYGKSW
-659 KMISE
+659 KHISS
-664 DIPKSYSSFVH
+664 DIPKSYSSFIH
-675 VVKEDHQVPGI
+675 VVREDHKTPGV

-693 GLYISVDDGKKWTR
+693 GLYVSVDDGDNWER

-720 SLQKRFDDMV
+720 SLQEHFDDMV
-730 VGTYGRGI
+730 IGTYGRGI
-738 YILDDISP
+738 FILDDISP
-746 FREIASINGNNP
+746 FRELSVANKEKITF
-758 SLLPIQEAYRFQSI
+758 LPVQDAYRFQTI
-772 QSMKSDGTSLI
+772 QSMKNDGTSLI

-790 GANLDFFIPNDNI
+790 GANLDFFLPDTNAKEVIVKIQDMN
-803 KSLHISIKDGNNKE
+803 GNE
-817 IRKIVPKK
+817 VRKITPQKTTQGV
-825 VTVGLNRVMWNLR
+825 NRVMWDLR
-838 YESTETPKL
+838 YERTRTPKL
-847 RVDPDGVDWVT
+847 RVNPRGVDWVT

-875 AGKLGPLAV
+875 SGKLGPKAV
-884 PGKYKAVLNIDG
+884 PGQYRAVLKVDE
-896 QKLEEEFTI
+896 KEFIQSFTL
-905 LKDPNS
+905 LKDPNTV
-911 SGTIKDIKEQ
+911 GTMKDIKAQ
-921 FEFLITLRET
+921 FQFLITLRET
-931 INKNVKLINKIEEL
+931 INENVDLINKIENL
-945 RYSLQNDYNKDPK
+945 RHSLQNDYNTRDEEKTARD
-958 KKAAA
+958 
-963 YKMDRKLYEI
+963 MDALLYEI
-973 ESNLFD
+973 ESHLFD
-979 VKLTGA
+979 TKLTGA

-1017 NQQVEVYQILSDRL
+1017 NQQVEVFDVLSNRL
-1031 QKQEIIFDEVMKEE
+1031 ETQQAAFELIMEND
-1045 FWDSE
+1045 FWNSE
-1050 IK
+1050 KK

>member
-1 MNNHRFSVHLHSF
+1 M
-14 HFKKEVQMRN
+14 
-24 RLILVFFLIKCS
+24 I
-36 FAQTLDADH
+36 FAQSIDPNLY
-45 FKNLK
+45 KNMK

-63 AAGVSSDHNTYYVG
+63 VTGVSSDHSTYYIG
-77 AASGGLFRTNNNGI
+77 AASGGLFRTKNNGI
-91 SWDPIFDDQDVSS
+91 SWEPIFDDQNVSS

-111 QKNPNILWAGTGET
+111 QNNPKILWAGTGET
-125 FIIRPAHAIGD
+125 FVIRPAHAIGD
-136 GIYKSTDGGDTW
+136 GIYKSIDGGDSW
-148 QNMGLK
+148 INMGLE
-154 KTARIAKIVIHP
+154 KTARIARIVIHP
-166 KNDNIVYVAALG
+166 ENDNIIYVAALG
-178 HTFGPQKE
+178 HTYGPQKE
-186 RGIYKTTNGGKT
+186 RGIYRTVDGGKS
-198 WKQILF
+198 WEQVLF

-215 INRKNPNFLI
+215 IDRNNPNFLI
-225 ASMWEIHINTWGL
+225 ASMWEININTWGL

-249 TKNGG
+249 TRDGG
-254 NTWVRQDKNGLP
+254 KSWERQDKNGLP
-266 GGKDKPVGKIA
+266 GGKGKPVGKIA
-277 VAIAQSNPN
+277 IAISQSNPN

-291 CEENH
+291 CEEAH
-296 PGLYRTNNGGENWFL
+296 PGLYRTDNSGKSWRL

-387 IANDGETF
+387 ITNDGSTY

-431 SNSLERG
+431 SNSLENG

-457 DPHDNNIVWSG
+457 DPNDNNIIWSG

-492 ASYGWAPKD
+492 ASYGWEPKD
-501 LKYRWHWTFP
+501 LRYRWHWTFP
-511 IHLSEH
+511 IHVSKY
-517 KKNTVY
+517 KKHNVY

-532 TDLGQSW
+532 SDLGQSW

-552 HQQSS
+552 HQKSS

-578 SPIKQGILWVGSND
+578 SPLKQGLIWVGSND
-592 GQLHLSKNSGRSWEN
+592 GQLHISKNGGRSWDN
-607 VTKNIN
+607 LTSNIE

-624 ASKFDKGTA
+624 ASQHDEKSA
-633 YISVDLH
+633 YISVDFH
-640 QMGDFDP
+640 QMGNFDP
-647 YIYKTDNYGKSW
+647 YIYKTKDYGKTW
-659 KMISE
+659 KLISE
-664 DIPKSYSSFVH
+664 NIPKSYSSFVH
-675 VVKEDHQVPGI
+675 VVREDNKMSGI

-693 GLYISVDDGKKWTR
+693 ALYLSVDDGDNWSK
-707 IKNNLPPAPVYWI
+707 INNNLPPAPVYWI
-720 SLQKRFDDMV
+720 SLQNHFDDMV

-746 FREIASINGNNP
+746 FRELASSNKKDII
-758 SLLPIQEAYRFQSI
+758 LMPIQDAYRFQNI
-772 QSMKSDGTSLI
+772 QSMKNDGTSLI

-790 GANLDFFIPNDNI
+790 GANIDFFLPDTTMKNI
-803 KSLHISIKDGNNKE
+803 IISIQDMNGNE
-817 IRKIVPKK
+817 IRQIKPRKISKGV
-825 VTVGLNRVMWNLR
+825 NRVMWDLR
-838 YESTETPKL
+838 YEKTITPKL
-847 RVDPDGVDWVT
+847 RVNPLGVNWVT
-858 YNKDGWRQLR
+858 YNDNGWRPLR

-875 AGKLGPLAV
+875 AGKLGPKV
-884 PGKYKAVLNIDG
+884 IPGKYRAVLQIENESFK
-896 QKLEEEFTI
+896 QTFNI
-905 LKDPNS
+905 LKDPNTA
-911 SGTIKDIKEQ
+911 GTIRDIKTQ
-921 FEFLITLRET
+921 FEFLISLRES
-931 INKNVKLINKIEEL
+931 INDNVRLINKIEEL
-945 RYSLQNDYNKDPK
+945 RYSLQNDYSLIRGE
-958 KKAAA
+958 KAARD
-963 YKMDRKLYEI
+963 MDIKLYEI

-1017 NQQVEVYQILSDRL
+1017 DQQVEVYEILTKRL
-1031 QKQEIIFDEVMKEE
+1031 ERQKKDFNMLMEDDY
-1045 FWDSE
+1045 WDSE
-1050 IK
+1050 KNK

>member
-1 MNNHRFSVHLHSF
+1 M
-14 HFKKEVQMRN
+14 KK
-24 RLILVFFLIKCS
+24 FFLFS
-36 FAQTLDADH
+36 FILLNYAFSESLNADH
-45 FKNLK
+45 FKHLK

-63 AAGVSSDHNTYYVG
+63 VVGVSSDHNTYYVG
-77 AASGGLFRTNNNGI
+77 AASGGLFRTENNGI
-91 SWDPIFDDQDVSS
+91 SWQPIFDDQDVSS

-111 QKNPNILWAGTGET
+111 QKNPKILWAGTGET

-148 QNMGLK
+148 KNMGLK
-154 KTARIAKIVIHP
+154 KTARIARIIVHP
-166 KNDNIVYVAALG
+166 ENDDIVYAAALG

-186 RGIYKTTNGGKT
+186 RGVYRTTDGGKT
-198 WKQILF
+198 WKNILF
-204 IDENTGGIDIA
+204 IDENTGAIDIA
-215 INRKNPNFLI
+215 LDRSNPDFLI
-225 ASMWEIHINTWGL
+225 AAMWEIHINTLGL
-238 NSGGES
+238 NSGCES

-249 TKNGG
+249 SKNGG
-254 NTWVRQDKNGLP
+254 NTWKRQDKNGLP
-266 GGKDKPVGKIA
+266 GGKGKPVGKIA
-277 VAIAQSNPN
+277 VAISQSNPN

-291 CEENH
+291 CEEKH
-296 PGLYRTNNGGENWFL
+296 PGLYRTNNGGESWFL

-352 KTIKSGYRA
+352 KTIQSGYRA

-371 PEDGNRIM
+371 PENGNRIM

-387 IANDGETF
+387 IANDGKTY

-403 QMYHAHVD
+403 QMYHAHTD

-431 SNSLERG
+431 SNSREWG

-468 CYDGGLEVYDVR
+468 CYDGGLEIYDVR

-511 IHLSEH
+511 IHVSKH

-539 EVISPDLTLNLKS
+539 EEISPDLTLNLKS
-552 HQQSS
+552 HQESS

-578 SPIKQGILWVGSND
+578 SPIKQGLLWVGSND
-592 GQLHLSKNSGRSWEN
+592 GQVNLSKNGGRSWEN
-607 VTKNIN
+607 VTNNID

-624 ASKFDKGTA
+624 ASRHDKGTA

-640 QMGDFDP
+640 QMGNFDP
-647 YIYKTDNYGKSW
+647 YIYKTEDYGKSW
-659 KMISE
+659 KMISKN
-664 DIPKSYSSFVH
+664 IPKSYSSFVH
-675 VVKEDHQVPGI
+675 VVREDHKTPGV

-693 GLYISVDDGKKWTR
+693 GLYVSVDDGNKWTR
-707 IKNNLPPAPVYWI
+707 IKNNLPPAPIYWI

-746 FREIASINGNNP
+746 FREIAEINPDKP
-758 SLLPIQEAYRFQSI
+758 SLLPIQDAYRFQTI
-772 QSMKSDGTSLI
+772 QSMKNDGTSLI

-790 GANLDFFIPNDNI
+790 GANLDFFLPDTNN
-803 KSLHISIKDGNNKE
+803 KLVSFSIQDEKGKE

-825 VTVGLNRVMWNLR
+825 VSTGLNRVMWNLR
-838 YESTETPKL
+838 YERTITPKL
-847 RVDPDGVDWVT
+847 RVDPDGVDWVK

-884 PGKYKAVLNIDG
+884 PGKYKSVLKINE
-896 QKLEEEFTI
+896 KEFIKTFEV
-905 LKDPNS
+905 LKDPNTAGS
-911 SGTIKDIKEQ
+911 LKDIKQQ

-931 INKNVKLINKIEEL
+931 INKNVELINKIEEL
-945 RYSLQNDYNKDPK
+945 RYSLQNDYNDNPMK
-958 KKAAA
+958 KSEAK
-963 YKMDRKLYEI
+963 KMDRRLYEI
-973 ESNLFD
+973 ESHLFD

-990 RNPNKIY
+990 RNPNKLY

-1017 NQQVEVYQILSDRL
+1017 NQQVKVFELLSNRL
-1031 QKQEIIFDEVMKEE
+1031 QKQEQNFNLIMDDN

-1050 IK
+1050 KK

>member
-1 MNNHRFSVHLHSF
+1 
-14 HFKKEVQMRN
+14 MRKF
-24 RLILVFFLIKCS
+24 IL
-36 FAQTLDADH
+36 FATILSSLFAEELDANH
-45 FKNLK
+45 YKNLK
-50 FRFIGPDGNRAIS
+50 FRFIGPDGNRAI
-63 AAGVSSDHNTYYVG
+63 AVTGVSSDHNTYYIG
-77 AASGGLFRTNNNGI
+77 AASGGLFRTKNNGI
-91 SWDPIFDDQDVSS
+91 SWQSIFDDQDVSS
-104 VSALAIS
+104 VSALAVS
-111 QKNPNILWAGTGET
+111 QENPNIVWAGTGET
-125 FIIRPAHAIGD
+125 FVIRPAHAIGD

-148 QNMGLK
+148 SNMGLK
-154 KTARIAKIVIHP
+154 KTARIARVVIHP
-166 KNDNIVYVAALG
+166 ENDNIVYAAALG
-178 HTFGPQKE
+178 HTYGPQKE
-186 RGIYKTTNGGKT
+186 RGIYRTNNGGKS
-198 WKQILF
+198 WKQVLF
-204 IDENTGGIDIA
+204 VDENTGGIDIA
-215 INRKNPNFLI
+215 IDLNNPDFLI

-249 TKNGG
+249 SRDGG
-254 NTWVRQDKNGLP
+254 DSWERQDKNGLP
-266 GGKDKPVGKIA
+266 GGKGKPVGK
-277 VAIAQSNPN
+277 VAIAISQSNPN

-291 CEENH
+291 CEEAH
-296 PGLYRTNNGGENWFL
+296 PGLYRTDNGGKSWQL
-311 VSRNHTLAERAPYYM
+311 ITRNHTLAERAPYYM
-326 RMAVAPDNP
+326 RMAVDPDNP

-341 NVQFSV
+341 NVQFSI

-371 PEDGNRIM
+371 PKNGNRIM

-387 IANDGETF
+387 IANDGKTF

-431 SNSLERG
+431 SNSRERG
-438 INLGHWR
+438 ISLGHWR

-457 DPHDNNIVWSG
+457 DPNDNNIIWSG

-492 ASYGWAPKD
+492 ASYGWEPKD

-511 IHLSEH
+511 IHISEH
-517 KKNTVY
+517 KKHAVY

-532 TDLGQSW
+532 TDFGQSW

-578 SPIKQGILWVGSND
+578 SPIKQGLIWVGSND
-592 GQLHLSKNSGRSWEN
+592 GQIHLTRNGGRNWN
-607 VTKNIN
+607 NLTDNIE

-624 ASKFDKGTA
+624 ASRFDKGTA
-633 YISVDLH
+633 YISVDFH
-640 QMGDFDP
+640 QMGNFDP
-647 YIYKTDNYGKSW
+647 YIYKTENYGKSW
-659 KMISE
+659 KHISS
-664 DIPKSYSSFVH
+664 DIPKSYSSFIH
-675 VVKEDHQVPGI
+675 VVREDHKTPGV

-693 GLYISVDDGKKWTR
+693 GLYVSVDDGDNWER

-720 SLQKRFDDMV
+720 SLQEHFDDMV
-730 VGTYGRGI
+730 IGTYGRGI
-738 YILDDISP
+738 FILDDISP
-746 FREIASINGNNP
+746 FRELSVANKEKITF
-758 SLLPIQEAYRFQSI
+758 LPVQDAYRFQTI
-772 QSMKSDGTSLI
+772 QSMKNDGTSLI

-790 GANLDFFIPNDNI
+790 GANLDFFLPDTNAKEVIVKIQDMN
-803 KSLHISIKDGNNKE
+803 GNE
-817 IRKIVPKK
+817 VRKITPQKTTQGV
-825 VTVGLNRVMWNLR
+825 NRVMWDLR
-838 YESTETPKL
+838 YERTRTPKL
-847 RVDPDGVDWVT
+847 RVNPRGVDWVT

-875 AGKLGPLAV
+875 SGKLGPKAV
-884 PGKYKAVLNIDG
+884 PGQYRAVLKVDE
-896 QKLEEEFTI
+896 KEFIQSFTL
-905 LKDPNS
+905 LKDPNTV
-911 SGTIKDIKEQ
+911 GTMKDIKAQ
-921 FEFLITLRET
+921 FQFLITLRET
-931 INKNVKLINKIEEL
+931 INENVDLINKIENL
-945 RYSLQNDYNKDPK
+945 RHSLQNDYNTRDEEKTARD
-958 KKAAA
+958 
-963 YKMDRKLYEI
+963 MDALLYEI
-973 ESNLFD
+973 ESHLFD
-979 VKLTGA
+979 TKLTGA

-1017 NQQVEVYQILSDRL
+1017 NQQVEVFDVLSNRL
-1031 QKQEIIFDEVMKEE
+1031 ETQQAAFELIMEND
-1045 FWDSE
+1045 FWNSE
-1050 IK
+1050 KK

>member
-1 MNNHRFSVHLHSF
+1 M
-14 HFKKEVQMRN
+14 
-24 RLILVFFLIKCS
+24 
-36 FAQTLDADH
+36 
-45 FKNLK
+45 
-50 FRFIGPDGNRAIS
+50 
-63 AAGVSSDHNTYYVG
+63 
-77 AASGGLFRTNNNGI
+77 
-91 SWDPIFDDQDVSS
+91 
-104 VSALAIS
+104 
-111 QKNPNILWAGTGET
+111 
-125 FIIRPAHAIGD
+125 
-136 GIYKSTDGGDTW
+136 DGGDTW
-148 QNMGLK
+148 KNMGLK
-154 KTARIAKIVIHP
+154 KTARIARIIVHP
-166 KNDNIVYVAALG
+166 ENDDIVYAAALG

-186 RGIYKTTNGGKT
+186 RGVYRTTDGGKT
-198 WKQILF
+198 WKNILF
-204 IDENTGGIDIA
+204 IDENTGAIDIA
-215 INRKNPNFLI
+215 LDRSNPDFLI
-225 ASMWEIHINTWGL
+225 AAMWEIHINTWGL

-249 TKNGG
+249 SKNGG
-254 NTWVRQDKNGLP
+254 DTWKRQDNNGLP
-266 GGKDKPVGKIA
+266 GGKGKPVGKIA
-277 VAIAQSNPN
+277 VAISQSNPN

-291 CEENH
+291 CEEQH
-296 PGLYRTNNGGENWFL
+296 PGLYRTNNGGKSWFL

-352 KTIKSGYRA
+352 KTIQSGYRA

-371 PEDGNRIM
+371 PENGNRIM

-387 IANDGETF
+387 IANDGKTY

-403 QMYHAHVD
+403 QMYHAHTD

-431 SNSLERG
+431 SNSREWG

-457 DPHDNNIVWSG
+457 DPHDNYIVWSG

-511 IHLSEH
+511 IHVSKH

-539 EVISPDLTLNLKS
+539 EEISPDLTLNLKS
-552 HQQSS
+552 HQESS

-578 SPIKQGILWVGSND
+578 SPIKQGLLWVGSND
-592 GQLHLSKNSGRSWEN
+592 GQVNLSKNGGRSWEN
-607 VTKNIN
+607 VTNNID

-624 ASKFDKGTA
+624 ASRHDKGTA

-640 QMGDFDP
+640 QMGNFDP
-647 YIYKTDNYGKSW
+647 YIYKTEDYGKSW

-664 DIPKSYSSFVH
+664 NIPKSYSSFVH
-675 VVKEDHQVPGI
+675 VVREDHKTPGV

-693 GLYISVDDGKKWTR
+693 GLYVSVDDGNKWTR
-707 IKNNLPPAPVYWI
+707 IKNNLPPAPIYWI

-746 FREIASINGNNP
+746 FREIAEINPDKP
-758 SLLPIQEAYRFQSI
+758 SLLPIQDAYRFQTI
-772 QSMKSDGTSLI
+772 QSMKNDGTSLI

-790 GANLDFFIPNDNI
+790 GANLDFFLPDTNN
-803 KSLHISIKDGNNKE
+803 KLVSFSIQDEKGKE

-825 VTVGLNRVMWNLR
+825 VSTGLNRVMWNLR
-838 YESTETPKL
+838 YERTITPKL
-847 RVDPDGVDWVT
+847 RVDPDGVDWLK

-884 PGKYKAVLNIDG
+884 PGKYKAVLKINE
-896 QKLEEEFTI
+896 KEFIKTFEV
-905 LKDPNS
+905 LKDPNTAGS
-911 SGTIKDIKEQ
+911 LKDIKQQ

-931 INKNVKLINKIEEL
+931 INKNVELINKIEEL
-945 RYSLQNDYNKDPK
+945 RYSLQNDYNDNPMK
-958 KKAAA
+958 KSEAE
-963 YKMDRKLYEI
+963 KMDRRLYEI
-973 ESNLFD
+973 ESHLFD

-990 RNPNKIY
+990 RNPNKLY

-1017 NQQVEVYQILSDRL
+1017 NQQVEVFELLSNRL
-1031 QKQEIIFDEVMKEE
+1031 QKQEQNFNLIMDDN

-1050 IK
+1050 KK

>member
-1 MNNHRFSVHLHSF
+1 M
-14 HFKKEVQMRN
+14 KK
-24 RLILVFFLIKCS
+24 FFLFS
-36 FAQTLDADH
+36 FILLNYAFSESLNADH
-45 FKNLK
+45 FKHLK

-63 AAGVSSDHNTYYVG
+63 VVGVSSDHNTYYVG
-77 AASGGLFRTNNNGI
+77 AASGGLFRTQNNGI
-91 SWDPIFDDQDVSS
+91 SWQPIFDDQDVSS

-111 QKNPNILWAGTGET
+111 QKNPKVLWAGTGET

-136 GIYKSTDGGDTW
+136 GIYKSMDGGDTW
-148 QNMGLK
+148 KNMGLK
-154 KTARIAKIVIHP
+154 KTARIARIIVHP
-166 KNDNIVYVAALG
+166 ENDDIVYAAALG

-186 RGIYKTTNGGKT
+186 RGVYRTTDGGKT
-198 WKQILF
+198 WNNILF
-204 IDENTGGIDIA
+204 IDENTGAIDIA
-215 INRKNPNFLI
+215 LDRSNPDFLI
-225 ASMWEIHINTWGL
+225 AAMWEIHINTWGL

-249 TKNGG
+249 SKNGG
-254 NTWVRQDKNGLP
+254 DTWKRQDKNGLP
-266 GGKDKPVGKIA
+266 GGKGKPVGKIA
-277 VAIAQSNPN
+277 VAISQSNPN

-291 CEENH
+291 CEEKH
-296 PGLYRTNNGGENWFL
+296 PGLYRTNNGGESWFL

-352 KTIKSGYRA
+352 KTIQSGYRA

-371 PEDGNRIM
+371 PENGNRIM

-387 IANDGETF
+387 IANDGKTY

-403 QMYHAHVD
+403 QMYHAHTD

-431 SNSLERG
+431 SNSREWG

-511 IHLSEH
+511 IHVSKH

-539 EVISPDLTLNLKS
+539 EEISPDLTLNLKS
-552 HQQSS
+552 HQESS

-578 SPIKQGILWVGSND
+578 SPIKQGLLWVGSND
-592 GQLHLSKNSGRSWEN
+592 GQVNLSKNGGRSWEN
-607 VTKNIN
+607 VTNNID

-624 ASKFDKGTA
+624 ASRHDKGTA
-633 YISVDLH
+633 YISVDFH
-640 QMGDFDP
+640 QMGNFDP
-647 YIYKTDNYGKSW
+647 YIYKTEDYGKSW
-659 KMISE
+659 KMISKN
-664 DIPKSYSSFVH
+664 IPKSYSSFVH
-675 VVKEDHQVPGI
+675 VVREDHKTPGV

-693 GLYISVDDGKKWTR
+693 GLYVSVDDGNKWTR
-707 IKNNLPPAPVYWI
+707 IKNNLPPAPIYWI

-746 FREIASINGNNP
+746 FREIAEINPDKP
-758 SLLPIQEAYRFQSI
+758 SLLPIQDAYRFQTI
-772 QSMKSDGTSLI
+772 QSMKNDGTSLI

-790 GANLDFFIPNDNI
+790 GANLDFFLPDTNN
-803 KSLHISIKDGNNKE
+803 KLVSFSIQDEKGKE

-825 VTVGLNRVMWNLR
+825 VSTGLNRVMWDLR
-838 YESTETPKL
+838 YERTITPKL
-847 RVDPDGVDWVT
+847 RVDPDGVDWVK

-884 PGKYKAVLNIDG
+884 PGKYKAVLKINE
-896 QKLEEEFTI
+896 KEFIKTFEV
-905 LKDPNS
+905 LKDPNTAGS
-911 SGTIKDIKEQ
+911 LKDIKQQ

-931 INKNVKLINKIEEL
+931 INKNVELINKIEEL
-945 RYSLQNDYNKDPK
+945 RYSLQNDYNDNPMK
-958 KKAAA
+958 KSEAK
-963 YKMDRKLYEI
+963 KMDRRLYEI
-973 ESNLFD
+973 ESHLFD

-990 RNPNKIY
+990 RNPNKLY

-1017 NQQVEVYQILSDRL
+1017 NQQVKVFELLSNRL
-1031 QKQEIIFDEVMKEE
+1031 QKQEQNFNLIMDDN

-1050 IK
+1050 KK

>member
-1 MNNHRFSVHLHSF
+1 M
-14 HFKKEVQMRN
+14 KK
-24 RLILVFFLIKCS
+24 FFLFS
-36 FAQTLDADH
+36 FILFNYAFSESLNADH
-45 FKNLK
+45 FKHLK

-63 AAGVSSDHNTYYVG
+63 VVGVSNDHNTYYVG
-77 AASGGLFRTNNNGI
+77 AASGGLFRTQNNGI
-91 SWDPIFDDQDVSS
+91 SWQPIFDDQDVSS

-111 QKNPNILWAGTGET
+111 QKNPKILWAGTGET

-148 QNMGLK
+148 KNMGLK
-154 KTARIAKIVIHP
+154 KTARIGRIIVHP
-166 KNDNIVYVAALG
+166 ENDDIVYAAALG

-186 RGIYKTTNGGKT
+186 RGVYRTTDGGKT
-198 WKQILF
+198 WKNILF
-204 IDENTGGIDIA
+204 IDENTGAIDIA
-215 INRKNPNFLI
+215 LDRSNPDFLI
-225 ASMWEIHINTWGL
+225 AAMWEIHINTWGL

-249 TKNGG
+249 SKNGG
-254 NTWVRQDKNGLP
+254 DTWKRQDKNGLP
-266 GGKDKPVGKIA
+266 GGKGKPVGKIA
-277 VAIAQSNPN
+277 VAISQSNPN

-291 CEENH
+291 CEEKH
-296 PGLYRTNNGGENWFL
+296 PGLYRTNNGGESWFL

-352 KTIKSGYRA
+352 KTIQSGYRA

-371 PEDGNRIM
+371 PENGNRIM

-387 IANDGETF
+387 IANDGKTY

-403 QMYHAHVD
+403 QMYHAHTD

-431 SNSLERG
+431 SNSREWG

-511 IHLSEH
+511 IHVSKH

-539 EVISPDLTLNLKS
+539 EEISPDLTLNLKS
-552 HQQSS
+552 HQESS

-578 SPIKQGILWVGSND
+578 SPIKQGLLWVGSND
-592 GQLHLSKNSGRSWEN
+592 GQVNLSKNGGRSWEN
-607 VTKNIN
+607 VTNNID

-624 ASKFDKGTA
+624 ASRHDKGTA

-640 QMGDFDP
+640 QMGNFDP
-647 YIYKTDNYGKSW
+647 YIYKTEDYGKSW
-659 KMISE
+659 KMISKN
-664 DIPKSYSSFVH
+664 IPKSYSSFVH
-675 VVKEDHQVPGI
+675 VVREDHKTPGV

-693 GLYISVDDGKKWTR
+693 GLYVSVDDGNKWTR
-707 IKNNLPPAPVYWI
+707 IKNNLPPAPIYWI

-746 FREIASINGNNP
+746 FREIAEINPDKP
-758 SLLPIQEAYRFQSI
+758 SLLPIQDAYRFQTI
-772 QSMKSDGTSLI
+772 QSMKNDGTSLI

-790 GANLDFFIPNDNI
+790 GANLDFFLPDTNN
-803 KSLHISIKDGNNKE
+803 KLVSFSIQDEKGKE
-817 IRKIVPKK
+817 IRKVVPKK
-825 VTVGLNRVMWNLR
+825 VSTGLNRVMWDLR
-838 YESTETPKL
+838 YERTITPKL
-847 RVDPDGVDWVT
+847 RVDPDGVDWVK

-884 PGKYKAVLNIDG
+884 PGKYKAVLKINE
-896 QKLEEEFTI
+896 KEFIKTFEV
-905 LKDPNS
+905 LKDPNTAGS
-911 SGTIKDIKEQ
+911 LKDIKQQ

-931 INKNVKLINKIEEL
+931 INKNVELINKIEEL
-945 RYSLQNDYNKDPK
+945 RYSLQNDYNDNPMK
-958 KKAAA
+958 KSEAK
-963 YKMDRKLYEI
+963 KMDRRLYEI
-973 ESNLFD
+973 ESHLFD

-990 RNPNKIY
+990 RNPNKLY

-1017 NQQVEVYQILSDRL
+1017 NQQVEVFELLSNRL
-1031 QKQEIIFDEVMKEE
+1031 QKQEQNFNLIMDDN

-1050 IK
+1050 KK

>member
-1 MNNHRFSVHLHSF
+1 
-14 HFKKEVQMRN
+14 MRKF
-24 RLILVFFLIKCS
+24 IL
-36 FAQTLDADH
+36 FATILSSLFAEGLDANH
-45 FKNLK
+45 YKNLK
-50 FRFIGPDGNRAIS
+50 FRFIGPDGNRAIAVS
-63 AAGVSSDHNTYYVG
+63 GVSSDHNTYYIG
-77 AASGGLFRTNNNGI
+77 AASGGLFRTKNNGI
-91 SWDPIFDDQDVSS
+91 SWQSIFDDQDVSS
-104 VSALAIS
+104 VSALAVS
-111 QKNPNILWAGTGET
+111 QENPNIVWAGTGET
-125 FIIRPAHAIGD
+125 FVIRPAHAIGD

-148 QNMGLK
+148 SNMGLK
-154 KTARIAKIVIHP
+154 KTARIARVVIHP
-166 KNDNIVYVAALG
+166 ENDNIVYAAALG
-178 HTFGPQKE
+178 HTYGPQKE
-186 RGIYKTTNGGKT
+186 RGIYRTNNGGKS
-198 WKQILF
+198 WEQVLF
-204 IDENTGGIDIA
+204 VDENTGGIDIA
-215 INRKNPNFLI
+215 IDLNNPDFLL

-249 TKNGG
+249 SRDGG
-254 NTWVRQDKNGLP
+254 DSWERQDKNGLP
-266 GGKDKPVGKIA
+266 GGKGKPVGK
-277 VAIAQSNPN
+277 VAIAISQSNPN

-291 CEENH
+291 CEEAH
-296 PGLYRTNNGGENWFL
+296 PGLYRTDNGGKSWQL
-311 VSRNHTLAERAPYYM
+311 ITRNHTLAERAPYYM
-326 RMAVAPDNP
+326 RMAVDPDNP

-341 NVQFSV
+341 NVQFSI

-371 PEDGNRIM
+371 PENGNRIM

-387 IANDGETF
+387 ITNDGKTF

-431 SNSLERG
+431 SNSRERG
-438 INLGHWR
+438 ISLGHWR
-445 AFGGCESGFGIP
+445 SFGGCESGFGIP
-457 DPHDNNIVWSG
+457 DPNDNNIIWSG

-492 ASYGWAPKD
+492 ASYGWEPKD

-511 IHLSEH
+511 IHISEH
-517 KKNTVY
+517 KKHAVY

-532 TDLGQSW
+532 TDFGQSW

-578 SPIKQGILWVGSND
+578 SPMKQGLIWVGSND
-592 GQLHLSKNSGRSWEN
+592 GQIHLTRNGGRNWDN
-607 VTKNIN
+607 LTDNIE

-624 ASKFDKGTA
+624 ASRFDKGTA
-633 YISVDLH
+633 YISVDFH
-640 QMGDFDP
+640 QMGNFDP
-647 YIYKTDNYGKSW
+647 YIYKTEDYGKSW
-659 KMISE
+659 KHISS

-675 VVKEDHQVPGI
+675 VVREDHKTPGV

-693 GLYISVDDGKKWTR
+693 GLYVSVDDGDNWER

-720 SLQKRFDDMV
+720 SLQEHFDDMV
-730 VGTYGRGI
+730 IGTYGRGI
-738 YILDDISP
+738 FILDDISP
-746 FREIASINGNNP
+746 FRELSGVNKEKVNFMP
-758 SLLPIQEAYRFQSI
+758 VQDAYRFQTI
-772 QSMKSDGTSLI
+772 QSMKNDGTSLI

-790 GANLDFFIPNDNI
+790 GANLDFFLPDTNA
-803 KSLHISIKDGNNKE
+803 KE
-817 IRKIVPKK
+817 VTLKIQDMNGIEVRKIIPQKTTRGV
-825 VTVGLNRVMWNLR
+825 NRVMWDLR
-838 YESTETPKL
+838 YERTKTPKL
-847 RVDPDGVDWVT
+847 RVNPRGVDWVT

-875 AGKLGPLAV
+875 SGKLGPKAV
-884 PGKYKAVLNIDG
+884 PGQYRAVLKVDE
-896 QKLEEEFTI
+896 KEFIQSFTL
-905 LKDPNS
+905 LKDPNTV
-911 SGTIKDIKEQ
+911 GTMKEIKAQ
-921 FEFLITLRET
+921 FQFLITLRET
-931 INKNVKLINKIEEL
+931 INENVNLINKIENL
-945 RYSLQNDYNKDPK
+945 RYSLQNDYKTRDEEK
-958 KKAAA
+958 TARD
-963 YKMDRKLYEI
+963 MDALLYEI
-973 ESNLFD
+973 ESHLFD
-979 VKLTGA
+979 TKLTGA

-1017 NQQVEVYQILSDRL
+1017 NQQVEVFDVLSNRL
-1031 QKQEIIFDEVMKEE
+1031 ETQQAAFELLMKND

-1050 IK
+1050 KK

>member
-1 MNNHRFSVHLHSF
+1 M
-14 HFKKEVQMRN
+14 N
-24 RLILVFFLIKCS
+24 RLFYLSLFIYSMI
-36 FAQTLDADH
+36 FAQSIDPNLY
-45 FKNLK
+45 KNMK

-63 AAGVSSDHNTYYVG
+63 VTGVSSDHSTYYIG
-77 AASGGLFRTNNNGI
+77 AASGGLFRTKNNGI
-91 SWDPIFDDQDVSS
+91 SWEPIFDDQNVSS

-111 QKNPNILWAGTGET
+111 QNNPKILWAGTGET
-125 FIIRPAHAIGD
+125 FVIRPAHAIGD
-136 GIYKSTDGGDTW
+136 GIYKSIDGGDSW
-148 QNMGLK
+148 INMGLE
-154 KTARIAKIVIHP
+154 KTARIARIVIHP
-166 KNDNIVYVAALG
+166 ENDNIIYVAALG
-178 HTFGPQKE
+178 HTYGPQKE
-186 RGIYKTTNGGKT
+186 RGIYRTVDGGKS
-198 WKQILF
+198 WEQVLF

-215 INRKNPNFLI
+215 IDRNNPNFLI
-225 ASMWEIHINTWGL
+225 ASMWEININTWGL

-249 TKNGG
+249 TRDGG
-254 NTWVRQDKNGLP
+254 KSWERQDKNGLP
-266 GGKDKPVGKIA
+266 GGKGKPVGKIA
-277 VAIAQSNPN
+277 IAISQSNPN

-291 CEENH
+291 CEEAH
-296 PGLYRTNNGGENWFL
+296 PGLYRTDNSGKSWRL

-387 IANDGETF
+387 ITNDGSTY

-431 SNSLERG
+431 SNSLENG

-457 DPHDNNIVWSG
+457 DPNDNNIIWSG

-492 ASYGWAPKD
+492 ASYGWEPKD
-501 LKYRWHWTFP
+501 LRYRWHWTFP
-511 IHLSEH
+511 IHVSKY
-517 KKNTVY
+517 KKHNVY

-532 TDLGQSW
+532 SDLGQSW

-552 HQQSS
+552 HQKSS

-578 SPIKQGILWVGSND
+578 SPLKQGLIWVGSND
-592 GQLHLSKNSGRSWEN
+592 GQLHISKNGGRSWDN
-607 VTKNIN
+607 LTSNIE

-624 ASKFDKGTA
+624 ASQHDEKSA
-633 YISVDLH
+633 YISVDFH
-640 QMGDFDP
+640 QMGNFDP
-647 YIYKTDNYGKSW
+647 YIYKTKDYGKTW
-659 KMISE
+659 KLISE
-664 DIPKSYSSFVH
+664 NIPKSYSSFVH
-675 VVKEDHQVPGI
+675 VVREDNKMSGI

-693 GLYISVDDGKKWTR
+693 ALYLSVDDGDNWSK
-707 IKNNLPPAPVYWI
+707 INNNLPPAPVYWI
-720 SLQKRFDDMV
+720 SLQNHFDDMV

-746 FREIASINGNNP
+746 FRELASSNKKDII
-758 SLLPIQEAYRFQSI
+758 LMPIQDAYRFQNI
-772 QSMKSDGTSLI
+772 QSMKNDGTSLI

-790 GANLDFFIPNDNI
+790 GANIDFFLPDTTMKNI
-803 KSLHISIKDGNNKE
+803 IISIQDINGNE
-817 IRKIVPKK
+817 IRQIKHRKISKGV
-825 VTVGLNRVMWNLR
+825 NRVMWDLR
-838 YESTETPKL
+838 YEKTITPKL
-847 RVDPDGVDWVT
+847 RVDPLGVNWVT
-858 YNKDGWRQLR
+858 YNDNGWRPLR

-875 AGKLGPLAV
+875 AGKLGPKV
-884 PGKYKAVLNIDG
+884 IPGKYRAVLQIENESFK
-896 QKLEEEFTI
+896 QTFNI
-905 LKDPNS
+905 LKDPNTA
-911 SGTIKDIKEQ
+911 GTIRDIKTQ
-921 FEFLITLRET
+921 FEFLISLRES
-931 INKNVKLINKIEEL
+931 INDNVRLINKIEEL
-945 RYSLQNDYNKDPK
+945 RYSLQNDYSLIRGE
-958 KKAAA
+958 KAARD
-963 YKMDRKLYEI
+963 MDIKLYEI

-1017 NQQVEVYQILSDRL
+1017 DQQVEVYEILTKRL
-1031 QKQEIIFDEVMKEE
+1031 EKQKKDFNMLMEDDY
-1045 FWDSE
+1045 WDSE
-1050 IK
+1050 KNK

>member
-1 MNNHRFSVHLHSF
+1 MKR
-14 HFKKEVQMRN
+14 
-24 RLILVFFLIKCS
+24 FFLLSITIVS
-36 FAQTLDADH
+36 TIFSQSIDPEIY
-45 FKNLK
+45 KNLK

-63 AAGVSSDHNTYYVG
+63 VTGVSSDHNTYYIG

-91 SWDPIFDDQDVSS
+91 TWSPIFDNQTVSS

-111 QKNPNILWAGTGET
+111 QNNPNIIWAGTGET
-125 FIIRPAHAIGD
+125 FVIRPAHAIGD
-136 GIYKSTDGGDTW
+136 GIYKSIDSGDTW
-148 QNMGLK
+148 TNMGLE
-154 KTARIAKIVIHP
+154 KTARIARVVIHP
-166 KNDNIVYVAALG
+166 ENDNIIYVAALG
-178 HTFGPQKE
+178 HTYGPQKE
-186 RGIYKTTNGGKT
+186 RGIYRSTDGGDT

-204 IDENTGGIDIA
+204 IDTNTGGIDIA
-215 INRKNPNFLI
+215 IDRNNPEFLI
-225 ASMWEIHINTWGL
+225 AAMWEININTWGL

-249 TKNGG
+249 SKDGG
-254 NTWVRQDKNGLP
+254 DSWERQDKNGLP
-266 GGKDKPVGKIA
+266 GGKGKPVGKIA
-277 VAIAQSNPN
+277 IAISQSNPN

-291 CEENH
+291 CEEAH
-296 PGLYRTNNGGENWFL
+296 PGLYRTDNGGDSWTL
-311 VSRNHTLAERAPYYM
+311 ITRNHTLAERAPYYM

-341 NVQFSV
+341 NVQFSI

-379 VAHDGCAS
+379 VAHDGGVS
-387 IANDGETF
+387 IANDGNTF

-431 SNSLERG
+431 SNSLENG

-457 DPHDNNIVWSG
+457 DPNNNNIIWSG
-468 CYDGGLEVYDVR
+468 CYDGGLEVYDVT

-492 ASYGWAPKD
+492 ASYGWEPEK

-511 IHLSEH
+511 IHISKH
-517 KKNTVY
+517 KKNYVY

-532 TDLGQSW
+532 NDLGQSW

-552 HQQSS
+552 HQKSS

-564 LMTFDGSVLFAITE
+564 LMTFDGSVLFSITE
-578 SPIKQGILWVGSND
+578 SPLKQGLIWVGSND
-592 GQLHLSKNSGRSWEN
+592 GQLHLTKNGGRNWAN
-607 VTKNIN
+607 ITKNIN

-624 ASKFDKGTA
+624 ASKFDQGSA
-633 YISVDLH
+633 YISVDFH
-640 QMGDFDP
+640 QMGNFEP
-647 YIYKTDNYGKSW
+647 YIFKTVDFGESW
-659 KMISE
+659 ERISN
-664 DIPKSYSSFVH
+664 DIPNSYSSFVH
-675 VVKEDHQVPGI
+675 VVKEDHKTAGI

-693 GLYISVDDGKKWTR
+693 GLFISIDDGRNWSR
-707 IKNNLPPAPVYWI
+707 INNNLPPAPVYWI
-720 SLQKRFDDMV
+720 SLQEHFDDMV
-730 VGTYGRGI
+730 IGTYGRGI

-746 FREIASINGNNP
+746 FRELSISNKNNITFMP
-758 SLLPIQEAYRFQSI
+758 VQDAYRFQNI
-772 QSMKSDGTSLI
+772 QSMKNDGTSLI
-783 RGQNPAY
+783 KGQNPDY
-790 GANLDFFIPNDNI
+790 GANLDFFIPDTNA
-803 KSLHISIKDGNNKE
+803 HEVFISIQDLNGNE
-817 IRKIVPKK
+817 IRKIIPKNTNIG
-825 VTVGLNRVMWNLR
+825 VNRVMWNLR
-838 YESTETPKL
+838 YERTVTPKL
-847 RVDPDGVDWVT
+847 RVNPLGVDSVI
-858 YNKDGWRQLR
+858 YNQEGWRQLR

-875 AGKLGPLAV
+875 GGKMGPKAV
-884 PGKYKAVLNIDG
+884 PGKYLAILNVDS
-896 QKLEEEFTI
+896 QKFTQKFNI
-905 LKDPNS
+905 LKDPNAA
-911 SGTIKDIKEQ
+911 GTLKDIRAQ
-921 FEFLITLRET
+921 FKFLISLRET
-931 INKNVKLINKIEEL
+931 INENVSLINKIEEL
-945 RYSLQNDYNKDPK
+945 RYSLQNDYNTKEEEKSARD
-958 KKAAA
+958 
-963 YKMDRKLYEI
+963 MDMRLYDI
-973 ESNLFD
+973 ESHLFD
-979 VKLTGA
+979 TKLTGA

-1017 NQQVEVYQILSDRL
+1017 NQQVEVFEVLSKRL
-1031 QKQEIIFDEVMKEE
+1031 MNQQKAFKLLMKDD
-1045 FWDSE
+1045 FWESE
-1050 IK
+1050 KIK

>member
-1 MNNHRFSVHLHSF
+1 MKR
-14 HFKKEVQMRN
+14 
-24 RLILVFFLIKCS
+24 FFLLSITIVS
-36 FAQTLDADH
+36 TIFSQSIDPEIY
-45 FKNLK
+45 KNLK

-63 AAGVSSDHNTYYVG
+63 VTGVSSDHNTYYIG

-91 SWDPIFDDQDVSS
+91 TWSPIFDNQTVSS

-111 QKNPNILWAGTGET
+111 QNNPNIIWAGTGET
-125 FIIRPAHAIGD
+125 FVIRPAHAIGD
-136 GIYKSTDGGDTW
+136 GIYKSIDSGDTW
-148 QNMGLK
+148 TNMGLE
-154 KTARIAKIVIHP
+154 KTARIARVVIHP
-166 KNDNIVYVAALG
+166 ENDNIIYVAALG
-178 HTFGPQKE
+178 HTYGPQKE
-186 RGIYKTTNGGKT
+186 RGIYRSTDGGDT

-204 IDENTGGIDIA
+204 IDTNTGGIDIA
-215 INRKNPNFLI
+215 IDRNNPEFLI
-225 ASMWEIHINTWGL
+225 AAMWEININTWGL

-249 TKNGG
+249 SKDGG
-254 NTWVRQDKNGLP
+254 DSWERQDKNGLP
-266 GGKDKPVGKIA
+266 GGKGKPVGKIA
-277 VAIAQSNPN
+277 IAISQSNPN

-291 CEENH
+291 CEEAH
-296 PGLYRTNNGGENWFL
+296 PGLYRTDNGGDSWTL
-311 VSRNHTLAERAPYYM
+311 ITRNHTLAERAPYYM

-341 NVQFSV
+341 NVQFSI

-379 VAHDGCAS
+379 VAHDGGVS
-387 IANDGETF
+387 IANDGNTF

-431 SNSLERG
+431 SNSLENG
-438 INLGHWR
+438 INLGHWK

-457 DPHDNNIVWSG
+457 DPNNNNIIWSG
-468 CYDGGLEVYDVR
+468 CYDGGLEVYDVT

-492 ASYGWAPKD
+492 ASYGWEPEK

-511 IHLSEH
+511 IHISKH
-517 KKNTVY
+517 KKNYVY

-532 TDLGQSW
+532 NDLGQSW

-552 HQQSS
+552 HQKSS

-564 LMTFDGSVLFAITE
+564 LMTFDGSVLFSITE
-578 SPIKQGILWVGSND
+578 SPLKQGLIWVGSND
-592 GQLHLSKNSGRSWEN
+592 GQLHLTKNGGRNWAN
-607 VTKNIN
+607 ITKNIN

-624 ASKFDKGTA
+624 ASKFDQGSA
-633 YISVDLH
+633 YISVDFH
-640 QMGDFDP
+640 QMGNFEP
-647 YIYKTDNYGKSW
+647 YIFKTVDFGESW
-659 KMISE
+659 ERISN
-664 DIPKSYSSFVH
+664 DIPNSYSSFVH
-675 VVKEDHQVPGI
+675 VVKEDHKTAGI

-693 GLYISVDDGKKWTR
+693 GLFISIDDGRNWSR
-707 IKNNLPPAPVYWI
+707 INNNLPPAPVYWI
-720 SLQKRFDDMV
+720 SLQEHFDDMV
-730 VGTYGRGI
+730 IGTYGRGI

-746 FREIASINGNNP
+746 FRELSISNKNNITFMP
-758 SLLPIQEAYRFQSI
+758 VQDAYRFQNI
-772 QSMKSDGTSLI
+772 QSMKNDGTSLI
-783 RGQNPAY
+783 KGQNPDY
-790 GANLDFFIPNDNI
+790 GANLDFFIPDTNA
-803 KSLHISIKDGNNKE
+803 HEVFISIQDLNGNE
-817 IRKIVPKK
+817 IRKIIPKNTNIG
-825 VTVGLNRVMWNLR
+825 VNRVMWNLR
-838 YESTETPKL
+838 YERTVTPKL
-847 RVDPDGVDWVT
+847 RVNPLGVDWVI
-858 YNKDGWRQLR
+858 YNQEGWRKLR

-875 AGKLGPLAV
+875 GGKMGPKAV
-884 PGKYKAVLNIDG
+884 PGKYLAILNVDS
-896 QKLEEEFTI
+896 QKFTQKFNI
-905 LKDPNS
+905 LKDPNTA
-911 SGTIKDIKEQ
+911 GTLKDIRAQ
-921 FEFLITLRET
+921 FKFLISLRET
-931 INKNVKLINKIEEL
+931 INKNVSLINKIEEL
-945 RYSLQNDYNKDPK
+945 RYSLQNDYNTKEEEKSARD
-958 KKAAA
+958 
-963 YKMDRKLYEI
+963 MDMRLYDI
-973 ESNLFD
+973 ESHLFD
-979 VKLTGA
+979 TKLTGA

-1017 NQQVEVYQILSDRL
+1017 NQQVEVFEVLSKRL
-1031 QKQEIIFDEVMKEE
+1031 MNQQKAFKLLMKDD
-1045 FWDSE
+1045 FWESE
-1050 IK
+1050 KIK

>member
-1 MNNHRFSVHLHSF
+1 
-14 HFKKEVQMRN
+14 MRKF
-24 RLILVFFLIKCS
+24 IL
-36 FAQTLDADH
+36 FATILSSLFAEGLDANH
-45 FKNLK
+45 YKNLK
-50 FRFIGPDGNRAIS
+50 FRFIGPDGNRAIAVS
-63 AAGVSSDHNTYYVG
+63 GVSSDHNTYYIG
-77 AASGGLFRTNNNGI
+77 AASGGLFRTKNNGI
-91 SWDPIFDDQDVSS
+91 SWQSIFDDQDVSS
-104 VSALAIS
+104 VSALAVS
-111 QKNPNILWAGTGET
+111 QENPNIVWAGTGET
-125 FIIRPAHAIGD
+125 FVIRPAHAIGD

-148 QNMGLK
+148 SNMGLK
-154 KTARIAKIVIHP
+154 KTARIARVVIHP
-166 KNDNIVYVAALG
+166 ENDNIVYAAALG
-178 HTFGPQKE
+178 HTYGPQKE
-186 RGIYKTTNGGKT
+186 RGIYRTNNGGKS
-198 WKQILF
+198 WEQVLF
-204 IDENTGGIDIA
+204 VDENTGGIDIA
-215 INRKNPNFLI
+215 IDLNNPDFLL

-249 TKNGG
+249 SRDGG
-254 NTWVRQDKNGLP
+254 DSWERQDKNGLP
-266 GGKDKPVGKIA
+266 GGKGKPVGK
-277 VAIAQSNPN
+277 VAIAISQSNPN

-291 CEENH
+291 CEEAH
-296 PGLYRTNNGGENWFL
+296 PGLYRTDNGGKSWQL
-311 VSRNHTLAERAPYYM
+311 ITRNHTLAERAPYYM
-326 RMAVAPDNP
+326 RMAVDPDNP

-341 NVQFSV
+341 NVQFSI

-371 PEDGNRIM
+371 PENGNRIM

-387 IANDGETF
+387 ITNDGKTF

-431 SNSLERG
+431 SNSRERG
-438 INLGHWR
+438 ISLGHWR
-445 AFGGCESGFGIP
+445 SFGGCESGFGIP
-457 DPHDNNIVWSG
+457 DPNDNNIIWSG

-492 ASYGWAPKD
+492 ASYGWEPKD

-511 IHLSEH
+511 IHISEH
-517 KKNTVY
+517 KKHAVY

-532 TDLGQSW
+532 TDFGQSW

-578 SPIKQGILWVGSND
+578 SPMKQGLIWVGSND
-592 GQLHLSKNSGRSWEN
+592 GQIHLTRNGGRNWDN
-607 VTKNIN
+607 LTDNIE

-624 ASKFDKGTA
+624 ASRFDKGTA
-633 YISVDLH
+633 YISVDFH
-640 QMGDFDP
+640 QMGNFDP
-647 YIYKTDNYGKSW
+647 YIYKTEDYGKSW
-659 KMISE
+659 KHISS

-675 VVKEDHQVPGI
+675 VVREDHKTPGV

-693 GLYISVDDGKKWTR
+693 GLYVSVDDGDNWER

-720 SLQKRFDDMV
+720 SLQEHFDDMV
-730 VGTYGRGI
+730 IGTYGRGI
-738 YILDDISP
+738 FILDDISP
-746 FREIASINGNNP
+746 FRELSGVNKEKVNFMP
-758 SLLPIQEAYRFQSI
+758 VQDAYRFQTI
-772 QSMKSDGTSLI
+772 QSMKNDGTSLI

-790 GANLDFFIPNDNI
+790 GANLDFFLPDTNAKEVTLKIQDMN
-803 KSLHISIKDGNNKE
+803 GNE
-817 IRKIVPKK
+817 VRKIIPQKITRGV
-825 VTVGLNRVMWNLR
+825 NRVMWDLR
-838 YESTETPKL
+838 YERTKTPKL
-847 RVDPDGVDWVT
+847 RVNPRGVDWVT

-875 AGKLGPLAV
+875 SGKLGPKAV
-884 PGKYKAVLNIDG
+884 PGQYRAVLKVDE
-896 QKLEEEFTI
+896 KEFIQSFTL
-905 LKDPNS
+905 LKDPNTV
-911 SGTIKDIKEQ
+911 GTMKEIKAQ
-921 FEFLITLRET
+921 FQFLITLRET
-931 INKNVKLINKIEEL
+931 INENVNLINKIENL
-945 RYSLQNDYNKDPK
+945 RYSLQNDYKTRDEEK
-958 KKAAA
+958 TARD
-963 YKMDRKLYEI
+963 MDALLYEI
-973 ESNLFD
+973 ESHLFD
-979 VKLTGA
+979 TKLTGA

-1017 NQQVEVYQILSDRL
+1017 NQQVEVFDVLSNRL
-1031 QKQEIIFDEVMKEE
+1031 ETQQAAFELIMEND

-1050 IK
+1050 KK

>member
-63 AAGVSSDHNTYYVG
+63 ATGVSSDHNTYYVG

-659 KMISE
+659 KMISK

-1050 IK
+1050 MK